1 MMSIKN
7 PYGHKTV
14 ITPDDMSKNNTKKKK
29 RARDTK
35 GTLLNIWHLIDE
47 KRVQLII
54 VILMIICSSALSL
67 VGPFLIGRIIDTK
80 IIPKDLTGLSKYII
94 ILISVYTLLSITSY
108 IGSYMMV
115 SIAQRTVYLLRDN
128 LFRHFQKLPVS
139 YFDKKQH
146 GELMSRMQNDIE
158 NVSQVLN
165 SSFIQFTSSVVTL
178 IGTLSIMLYLS
189 PLLTLLTVIII
200 PIMFISLRW
209 ITARTSVLYSMRQR
223 QLGIM
228 NGYIEEIVN
237 GQTVV
242 KAFSQEHYVMKT
254 FNEKADNVKEYSFW
268 AVTFGGLIPKVMNY
282 LNNLSFA
289 IVAGIGGI
297 LALNESAG
305 VTVGVIV
312 IFAEYARQFTRPL
325 SDLANQFN
333 TVLSAIAGAERVF
346 DIMNEPIEQDSKDAI
361 ALKNIEGNIK
371 FNNVNFRYDEEQKRP
386 TIKDLSL
393 EIKSGES
400 AALVGATGAGK
411 TTIVQLILH
420 YYDIESGEILID
432 GKSITEITRASLR
445 KEIGVVLQ
453 DPYLFDGTILDNI
466 MYGTPNATKEE
477 AIEAAKKANAH
488 DFIINLENGYSTVL
502 KGESGSLSQGERQLI
517 SIARCLL
524 QDPKILLLDEATS
537 SIDTVTEIKI
547 QEALETLMVGRT
559 SIIIAHRLNTVKKAD
574 LVFVLSHGEI
584 LESGTQEELIDKQG
598 VYYHMLNAGDE
609 EQIQELQ

>member
-1 MMSIKN
+1 MSLRN
-7 PYGHKTV
+7 PYGHKSVFKDENRTQH
-14 ITPDDMSKNNTKKKK
+14 PTKKKK

-35 GTLLNIWHLIDE
+35 GTLLNIWKLIDE
-47 KRVQLII
+47 KRIQLIV
-54 VILMIICSSALSL
+54 VILMIICSSILSL
-67 VGPFLIGRIIDTK
+67 VGPFLIGHIIDTK
-80 IIPKDLTGLSKYII
+80 IIPKELNGLPQYII
-94 ILISVYTLLSITSY
+94 LLAIVYIMLSVTSY
-108 IGSYMMV
+108 IGSFMMV
-115 SIAQRTVYLLRDN
+115 SIAQRTVYLLRN
-128 LFRHFQKLPVS
+128 QLFKHFQTLPVA
-139 YFDKKQH
+139 YYDQKQH

-189 PLLTLLTVIII
+189 PLLTLLTLIII

-209 ITARTSVLYSMRQR
+209 ITARTSVLYALRQK
-223 QLGIM
+223 QFGIM

-242 KAFSQEHYVMKT
+242 KAFSQEKYVIDT
-254 FNEKADNVKEYSFW
+254 FNEKAKDVREYSFW
-268 AVTFGGLIPKVMNY
+268 SITFGGLIPKVMNY

-297 LALNESAG
+297 LALNQTAG

-346 DIMNEPIEQDSKDAI
+346 DIMDEPSEKDDKEAQDYQNINGEIEFEHVEFK
-361 ALKNIEGNIK
+361 
-371 FNNVNFRYDEEQKRP
+371 YDPNQKVP
-386 TIKDLSL
+386 TIKDLSFK
-393 EIKSGES
+393 IHNGES
-400 AALVGATGAGK
+400 VALVGATGAGK

-420 YYDIESGEILID
+420 YYEVNKGRILID
-432 GKSITEITRASLR
+432 GIPINKITRESLR
-445 KEIGVVLQ
+445 SSIGVVLQ
-453 DPYLFDGTILDNI
+453 DSYLFDGTIKDNI
-466 MYGTPNATKEE
+466 MYGTPNATYEKVV
-477 AIEAAKKANAH
+477 EAAKKANAH
-488 DFIINLENGYSTVL
+488 DFIEALENGYDTVL
-502 KGESGSLSQGERQLI
+502 KGESGSLSQGEKQLI

-547 QEALETLMVGRT
+547 QEALDTLMQGRT
-559 SIIIAHRLNTVKKAD
+559 SVIIAHRLNTVKKAD
-574 LVFVLSHGEI
+574 LVFVLSHGELI
-584 LESGTQEELIDKQG
+584 ESGSQDALIEQQG
-598 VYYHMLNAGDE
+598 IYYHMLNTNDD
-609 EQIQELQ
+609 EQIKELN

>member
-1 MMSIKN
+1 MSLRN
-7 PYGHKTV
+7 PYGHKSVFKDENRTQH
-14 ITPDDMSKNNTKKKK
+14 PTKKKK

-35 GTLLNIWHLIDE
+35 GTLLNIWKLIDE
-47 KRVQLII
+47 KRIQLIV
-54 VILMIICSSALSL
+54 VILMIICSSILSL
-67 VGPFLIGRIIDTK
+67 VGPFLIGHIIDTK
-80 IIPKDLTGLSKYII
+80 IIPKELNGLPQYII
-94 ILISVYTLLSITSY
+94 LLAIVYIMLSVTSY
-108 IGSYMMV
+108 IGSFMMV
-115 SIAQRTVYLLRDN
+115 SIAQRTVYLLRN
-128 LFRHFQKLPVS
+128 QLFKHFQTLPVA
-139 YFDKKQH
+139 YYDQKQH

-209 ITARTSVLYSMRQR
+209 ITARTSVLYALRQK
-223 QLGIM
+223 QFGIM

-242 KAFSQEHYVMKT
+242 KAFSQEKYVIDT
-254 FNEKADNVKEYSFW
+254 FNEKAKDVREYSFW
-268 AVTFGGLIPKVMNY
+268 SITFGGLIPKVMNY
-282 LNNLSFA
+282 LNNLSFG

-297 LALNESAG
+297 LALNQTAG

-346 DIMNEPIEQDSKDAI
+346 DIMDEPSEKDDKEAQDYQNINGEIEFEHVEFK
-361 ALKNIEGNIK
+361 
-371 FNNVNFRYDEEQKRP
+371 YDPNQKVP
-386 TIKDLSL
+386 TIKDLSFK
-393 EIKSGES
+393 IHNGES
-400 AALVGATGAGK
+400 VALVGATGAGK

-420 YYDIESGEILID
+420 YYEVNKGRILID
-432 GKSITEITRASLR
+432 CIPINKITRESLR
-445 KEIGVVLQ
+445 SSIGVVLQ
-453 DPYLFDGTILDNI
+453 DSYLFDGTIKDNI
-466 MYGTPNATKEE
+466 MYGTPNATYEKVV
-477 AIEAAKKANAH
+477 EAAKKANAH
-488 DFIINLENGYSTVL
+488 DFIEALENGYDTVL
-502 KGESGSLSQGERQLI
+502 KGESGSLSQGEKQLI

-547 QEALETLMVGRT
+547 QEALDTLMQGRT
-559 SIIIAHRLNTVKKAD
+559 SVIIAHRLNTVKKAD
-574 LVFVLSHGEI
+574 LVFVLSHGELI
-584 LESGTQEELIDKQG
+584 ESGSQDALIEQQG
-598 VYYHMLNAGDE
+598 IYYHMLNTNDD
-609 EQIQELQ
+609 EQIKELN

>member
-1 MMSIKN
+1 MSLRN
-7 PYGHKTV
+7 PYGHKSVFKDENRTQN
-14 ITPDDMSKNNTKKKK
+14 PTKKKK

-35 GTLLNIWHLIDE
+35 GTLLNIWKLIDE
-47 KRVQLII
+47 KRIQLII
-54 VILMIICSSALSL
+54 VILMIICSSILSL
-67 VGPFLIGRIIDTK
+67 VGPFLIGHIIDTK
-80 IIPKDLTGLSKYII
+80 IIPKELNGLPQYIVLLAI
-94 ILISVYTLLSITSY
+94 VYVMLSVTSY
-108 IGSYMMV
+108 IGSFMMV
-115 SIAQRTVYLLRDN
+115 SIAQRTVYLLRN
-128 LFRHFQKLPVS
+128 QLFKHFQTLPVA
-139 YFDKKQH
+139 YYDQKQH

-209 ITARTSVLYSMRQR
+209 ITARTSVLYALRQK
-223 QLGIM
+223 QYGIM

-242 KAFSQEHYVMKT
+242 KAFSQEKYVIDT
-254 FNEKADNVKEYSFW
+254 FNEKAKDVREYSFW
-268 AVTFGGLIPKVMNY
+268 SITFGGLIPKVMNY
-282 LNNLSFA
+282 LNNLSLA

-297 LALNESAG
+297 LALNQTAG

-346 DIMNEPIEQDSKDAI
+346 DIMDEPSEKDDKEAQDYQNINGEIEFEHVEFK
-361 ALKNIEGNIK
+361 
-371 FNNVNFRYDEEQKRP
+371 YDPNQKVP
-386 TIKDLSL
+386 TIKDLSFK
-393 EIKSGES
+393 INNGES
-400 AALVGATGAGK
+400 VALVGATGAGK

-420 YYDIESGEILID
+420 YYEVNKGRILID
-432 GKSITEITRASLR
+432 GIPINKITRESLR
-445 KEIGVVLQ
+445 SSIGVVLQ
-453 DPYLFDGTILDNI
+453 DSYLFDGTIKDNI
-466 MYGTPNATKEE
+466 MYGTPNATYEE
-477 AIEAAKKANAH
+477 VVEAAKKANAH
-488 DFIINLENGYSTVL
+488 DFIEALENGYDTVL
-502 KGESGSLSQGERQLI
+502 KGESGSLSQGEKQLI

-547 QEALETLMVGRT
+547 QEALDTLMQGRT
-559 SIIIAHRLNTVKKAD
+559 SVIIAHRLNTVKKAD
-574 LVFVLSHGEI
+574 LVFVLSHGELI
-584 LESGTQEELIDKQG
+584 ESGSQDALIEQKG
-598 VYYHMLNAGDE
+598 IYYHMLNTNDD
-609 EQIQELQ
+609 EQIKELN

>member
-1 MMSIKN
+1 MSLRN
-7 PYGHKTV
+7 PYGHKSVFKDENRTQH
-14 ITPDDMSKNNTKKKK
+14 PTKKKK

-35 GTLLNIWHLIDE
+35 GTLLNIWKLIDE
-47 KRVQLII
+47 KRIQLIV
-54 VILMIICSSALSL
+54 VILMIICSSILSL
-67 VGPFLIGRIIDTK
+67 VGPFLIGHIIDTK
-80 IIPKDLTGLSKYII
+80 IIPKELNGLPQYII
-94 ILISVYTLLSITSY
+94 LLAIVYIMLSVTSY
-108 IGSYMMV
+108 IGSFMMV
-115 SIAQRTVYLLRDN
+115 SIAQRTVYLLRN
-128 LFRHFQKLPVS
+128 QLFKHFQTLPVA
-139 YFDKKQH
+139 YYDQKQH

-209 ITARTSVLYSMRQR
+209 ITARTSVLYALRQK
-223 QLGIM
+223 QFGIM

-242 KAFSQEHYVMKT
+242 KAFSQEKYVIDT
-254 FNEKADNVKEYSFW
+254 FNEKAKDVREYSFW
-268 AVTFGGLIPKVMNY
+268 SITFGGLIPKVMNY

-297 LALNESAG
+297 LALNQTAG

-346 DIMNEPIEQDSKDAI
+346 DIMDEPSEKDDKEAQDYQNINGEIEFEHVEFK
-361 ALKNIEGNIK
+361 
-371 FNNVNFRYDEEQKRP
+371 YDPNQKVP
-386 TIKDLSL
+386 TIKDLSFK
-393 EIKSGES
+393 IHNGES
-400 AALVGATGAGK
+400 VALVGATGAGK

-420 YYDIESGEILID
+420 YYEVNKGRILID
-432 GKSITEITRASLR
+432 GIPINKITRESLR
-445 KEIGVVLQ
+445 SSIGVVLQ
-453 DPYLFDGTILDNI
+453 DSYLFDGTIKDNI
-466 MYGTPNATKEE
+466 MYGTPNATYEE
-477 AIEAAKKANAH
+477 VVEAAKKANAH
-488 DFIINLENGYSTVL
+488 DFIEALENGYDTVL
-502 KGESGSLSQGERQLI
+502 KGESGSLSQGEKQLI

-547 QEALETLMVGRT
+547 QEALDTLMQGRT
-559 SIIIAHRLNTVKKAD
+559 SVIIAHRLNTVKKAD
-574 LVFVLSHGEI
+574 LVFVLSHGELI
-584 LESGTQEELIDKQG
+584 ESGSQDALIEQQG
-598 VYYHMLNAGDE
+598 IYYHMLNTNDD
-609 EQIQELQ
+609 EQIKELN

>member
-1 MMSIKN
+1 MSIKQ
-7 PYGHKTV
+7 PYGHQPVFKAE
-14 ITPDDMSKNNTKKKK
+14 DFSKKNPKKKK

-35 GTLLNIWHLIDE
+35 GTLLNIWNLIDE
-47 KRVQLII
+47 TRIQLII
-54 VILMIICSSALSL
+54 VIFMIICSSILSL
-67 VGPFLIGRIIDTK
+67 IGPFLIGRIIDTK
-80 IIPKDLTGLSKYII
+80 IIPKDLSGLSTYIVI
-94 ILISVYTLLSITSY
+94 FLIVYVLLSVTSY
-108 IGSYMMV
+108 IGSFMMV
-115 SIAQRTVYLLRDN
+115 SIAQRTVYLLRDQ
-128 LFRHFQKLPVS
+128 LFKHFQKLPVS
-139 YFDKKQH
+139 YYDKKQH

-189 PLLTLLTVIII
+189 PLLTLLTIIII
-200 PIMFISLRW
+200 PIMFVSLRW
-209 ITARTSVLYSMRQR
+209 ITARTSVLYALRQK

-242 KAFSQEHYVMKT
+242 KAFSQEKYVMET
-254 FNEKADNVKEYSFW
+254 FNEKAKNVREYSFW
-268 AVTFGGLIPKVMNY
+268 STTIGGMIPKVMNY

-289 IVAGIGGI
+289 IVAGVGGI
-297 LALNESAG
+297 LALNNIAG

-312 IFAEYARQFTRPL
+312 IFVEYARQFTRPL

-346 DIMNEPIEQDSKDAI
+346 DIMNEPVEKDEDDAI
-361 ALKNIEGNIK
+361 DYNDINGKIE
-371 FNNVNFRYDEEQKRP
+371 FENVVFKYDKEQKTA
-386 TIKDLSL
+386 TIKDLSFK
-393 EIKSGES
+393 INNGES
-400 AALVGATGAGK
+400 VALVGATGAGK

-420 YYDIESGEILID
+420 YYDVNSGRILID
-432 GKSITEITRASLR
+432 DIPINKMTRKSLR
-445 KEIGVVLQ
+445 QEIGVVLQ
-453 DPYLFDGTILDNI
+453 DPYLFDGTIKDNI
-466 MYGTPNATKEE
+466 MYGTPNATYEE
-477 AIEAAKKANAH
+477 VIEAAKKANAH
-488 DFIINLENGYSTVL
+488 EFIDALENGYETVL
-502 KGESGSLSQGERQLI
+502 KGESGSLSQGERQLV

-574 LVFVLSHGEI
+574 LVFVLAHGELI
-584 LESGTQEELIDKQG
+584 ESGTQQDLIEQQG
-598 VYYHMLNAGDE
+598 IYYHMLNASDE
-609 EQIQELQ
+609 EQIKELN

>member
-1 MMSIKN
+1 MSLRN
-7 PYGHKTV
+7 PYGHKSV
-14 ITPDDMSKNNTKKKK
+14 FADKNRTQNPTKKKK

-35 GTLLNIWHLIDE
+35 GTLLNIWKLIDE
-47 KRVQLII
+47 KRIQLII
-54 VILMIICSSALSL
+54 VILMIICSSILSL
-67 VGPFLIGRIIDTK
+67 VGPFLIGHIIDTK
-80 IIPKDLTGLSKYII
+80 IIPKELNGLPQYII
-94 ILISVYTLLSITSY
+94 LLAIVYVMLSVTSY
-108 IGSYMMV
+108 IGSFMMV
-115 SIAQRTVYLLRDN
+115 SIAQRTVYLLRN
-128 LFRHFQKLPVS
+128 QLFKHFQTLPVA
-139 YFDKKQH
+139 YYDQKQH

-209 ITARTSVLYSMRQR
+209 ITARTSVLYALRQK
-223 QLGIM
+223 QFGIM

-242 KAFSQEHYVMKT
+242 KAYSQEKYVIDT
-254 FNEKADNVKEYSFW
+254 FNEKAKDVREYSFW
-268 AVTFGGLIPKVMNY
+268 SITFGGLIPKVMNY

-297 LALNESAG
+297 LALNQTAG

-346 DIMNEPIEQDSKDAI
+346 DIMDEPSEKDDKEAQDYQNINGEIEFEHVEFK
-361 ALKNIEGNIK
+361 
-371 FNNVNFRYDEEQKRP
+371 YDPSQKVP
-386 TIKDLSL
+386 TIKDLSFK
-393 EIKSGES
+393 INNGES
-400 AALVGATGAGK
+400 VALVGATGAGK

-420 YYDIESGEILID
+420 YYEVNKGRILID
-432 GKSITEITRASLR
+432 GIPINKITRESLR
-445 KEIGVVLQ
+445 SSIGVVLQ
-453 DPYLFDGTILDNI
+453 DSYLFDGTIKDNI
-466 MYGTPNATKEE
+466 MYGTPNATYEE
-477 AIEAAKKANAH
+477 VVEAAKKANAH
-488 DFIINLENGYSTVL
+488 DFIESLENGYDTVL
-502 KGESGSLSQGERQLI
+502 KGESGSLSQGEKQLI

-547 QEALETLMVGRT
+547 QEALDTLMQGRT
-559 SIIIAHRLNTVKKAD
+559 SVIIAHRLNTVKKAD
-574 LVFVLSHGEI
+574 LVFVLSHGELI
-584 LESGTQEELIDKQG
+584 ESGSQDALIEQQG
-598 VYYHMLNAGDE
+598 IYYHMLNTNDD
-609 EQIQELQ
+609 EQIKELN

>member
-1 MMSIKN
+1 MSIKQ
-7 PYGHKTV
+7 PYGHQPVFKAE
-14 ITPDDMSKNNTKKKK
+14 DFSKKNPKKKK

-35 GTLLNIWHLIDE
+35 GTLLNIWNLIDE
-47 KRVQLII
+47 KRIQLII
-54 VILMIICSSALSL
+54 VIFMIICSSILSL
-67 VGPFLIGRIIDTK
+67 IGPFLIGRIIDTK
-80 IIPKDLTGLSKYII
+80 IIPKDLSGLSTYIVI
-94 ILISVYTLLSITSY
+94 FLIVYVLLSVTSY
-108 IGSYMMV
+108 IGSFMMV
-115 SIAQRTVYLLRDN
+115 SIAQRTVYLLRDQ
-128 LFRHFQKLPVS
+128 LFKHFQKLPVS
-139 YFDKKQH
+139 YYDKKQH

-189 PLLTLLTVIII
+189 PLLTLLTIIII
-200 PIMFISLRW
+200 PIMFVSLRW
-209 ITARTSVLYSMRQR
+209 ITARTSVLYALRQK

-242 KAFSQEHYVMKT
+242 KAFSQEKYVMET
-254 FNEKADNVKEYSFW
+254 FNEKAKNVREYSFW
-268 AVTFGGLIPKVMNY
+268 STTIGGMIPKVMNY

-289 IVAGIGGI
+289 IVAGVGGI
-297 LALNESAG
+297 LALNNIAG

-346 DIMNEPIEQDSKDAI
+346 DIMNEPVEKDEDDAI
-361 ALKNIEGNIK
+361 DYNDINGKIE
-371 FNNVNFRYDEEQKRP
+371 FENVVFKYDKEQKTA
-386 TIKDLSL
+386 TIKDLSFK
-393 EIKSGES
+393 INNGES
-400 AALVGATGAGK
+400 VALVGATGAGK

-420 YYDIESGEILID
+420 YYDVNSGRILID
-432 GKSITEITRASLR
+432 DIPINKMTRKSLR
-445 KEIGVVLQ
+445 QEIGVVLQ
-453 DPYLFDGTILDNI
+453 DPYLFDGTIKDNI
-466 MYGTPNATKEE
+466 MYGTPNATYEE
-477 AIEAAKKANAH
+477 VIEAAKKANAH
-488 DFIINLENGYSTVL
+488 EFIDALENGYETVL
-502 KGESGSLSQGERQLI
+502 KGESGSLSQGERQLV

-574 LVFVLSHGEI
+574 LVFVLAHGELI
-584 LESGTQEELIDKQG
+584 ESGTQQDLIEQQG
-598 VYYHMLNAGDE
+598 IYYHMLNASDE
-609 EQIQELQ
+609 EQIKELN

>member
-1 MMSIKN
+1 MSLRN
-7 PYGHKTV
+7 PYGHKSV
-14 ITPDDMSKNNTKKKK
+14 FEDKNRTQNPTKKKK

-35 GTLLNIWHLIDE
+35 GTLLNIWKLIDE
-47 KRVQLII
+47 KRIQLIV
-54 VILMIICSSALSL
+54 VILMIICFSILSL
-67 VGPFLIGRIIDTK
+67 VGPFLIGHIIDTK
-80 IIPKDLTGLSKYII
+80 IIPKELNGLPQYII
-94 ILISVYTLLSITSY
+94 LLAIVYIMLSVTSY
-108 IGSYMMV
+108 IGSFMMV
-115 SIAQRTVYLLRDN
+115 SIAQRTVYLLRN
-128 LFRHFQKLPVS
+128 QLFKHFQTLPVA
-139 YFDKKQH
+139 YYDQKQH

-209 ITARTSVLYSMRQR
+209 ITARTSVLYALRQK
-223 QLGIM
+223 QFGIM

-242 KAFSQEHYVMKT
+242 KAFSQEKYVIDT
-254 FNEKADNVKEYSFW
+254 FNEKAKDVREYSFW
-268 AVTFGGLIPKVMNY
+268 SITFGGLIPKVMNY

-297 LALNESAG
+297 LALNQTAG

-346 DIMNEPIEQDSKDAI
+346 DIMDEPSEKDDKEAQDYQNINGEIEFEHVEFK
-361 ALKNIEGNIK
+361 
-371 FNNVNFRYDEEQKRP
+371 YDPNQKVP
-386 TIKDLSL
+386 TIKDLSFK
-393 EIKSGES
+393 INNGES
-400 AALVGATGAGK
+400 VALVGATGAGK

-420 YYDIESGEILID
+420 YYEVNKGRILID
-432 GKSITEITRASLR
+432 GIPINKITRESLR
-445 KEIGVVLQ
+445 SSIGVVLQ
-453 DPYLFDGTILDNI
+453 DSYLFDGTIKDNI
-466 MYGTPNATKEE
+466 MYGTPNATYEE
-477 AIEAAKKANAH
+477 VVEAAKKANAH
-488 DFIINLENGYSTVL
+488 DFIEALENGYDTVL
-502 KGESGSLSQGERQLI
+502 KGESGSLSQGEKQLI

-547 QEALETLMVGRT
+547 QEALDTLMQGRT
-559 SIIIAHRLNTVKKAD
+559 SVIIAHRLNTVKKAD
-574 LVFVLSHGEI
+574 LVFVLSHGELI
-584 LESGTQEELIDKQG
+584 ESGSQDALIEQQG
-598 VYYHMLNAGDE
+598 IYYHMLNTNDD
-609 EQIQELQ
+609 EQIKELN

>member
-1 MMSIKN
+1 MSLRN
-7 PYGHKTV
+7 PYGHKSVFKDENRTQH
-14 ITPDDMSKNNTKKKK
+14 PTKKKK

-35 GTLLNIWHLIDE
+35 GTLLNIWKLIDE
-47 KRVQLII
+47 KRIQLIV
-54 VILMIICSSALSL
+54 VILMIICSSILSL
-67 VGPFLIGRIIDTK
+67 VGPFLIGHIIDTK
-80 IIPKDLTGLSKYII
+80 IIPKELNGLPQYII
-94 ILISVYTLLSITSY
+94 LLAIVYIMLSVTSY
-108 IGSYMMV
+108 IGSFMMV
-115 SIAQRTVYLLRDN
+115 SIAQRTVYLLRN
-128 LFRHFQKLPVS
+128 QLFKHFQTLPVA
-139 YFDKKQH
+139 YYDQKQH

-209 ITARTSVLYSMRQR
+209 ITARTSVLYALRQK
-223 QLGIM
+223 QFGIM

-242 KAFSQEHYVMKT
+242 KAFSQEKYVIDT
-254 FNEKADNVKEYSFW
+254 FNEKAKDVREYSFW
-268 AVTFGGLIPKVMNY
+268 SITFGGLIPKVMNY

-297 LALNESAG
+297 LALNQTAG

-346 DIMNEPIEQDSKDAI
+346 DIMDEPSEKDDKEAQDYQNINGEIEFEHVEFK
-361 ALKNIEGNIK
+361 
-371 FNNVNFRYDEEQKRP
+371 YDPNQKVP
-386 TIKDLSL
+386 TIKDLSFK
-393 EIKSGES
+393 IHNGEFV
-400 AALVGATGAGK
+400 ALVGATGAGK

-420 YYDIESGEILID
+420 YYEVNKGRILID
-432 GKSITEITRASLR
+432 GIPINKITRESLR
-445 KEIGVVLQ
+445 SSIGVVLQ
-453 DPYLFDGTILDNI
+453 DSYLFDGTIKDNI
-466 MYGTPNATKEE
+466 MYGTPNATYEKVV
-477 AIEAAKKANAH
+477 EAAKKANAH
-488 DFIINLENGYSTVL
+488 DFIEALENGYDTVL
-502 KGESGSLSQGERQLI
+502 KGESGSLSQGEKQLI

-547 QEALETLMVGRT
+547 QEALDTLMQGRT
-559 SIIIAHRLNTVKKAD
+559 SVIIAHRLNTVKKAD
-574 LVFVLSHGEI
+574 LVFVLSHGELI
-584 LESGTQEELIDKQG
+584 ESGSQDALIEQQG
-598 VYYHMLNAGDE
+598 IYYHMLNTNDD
-609 EQIQELQ
+609 EQIKELN

>member
-1 MMSIKN
+1 MSIKQ
-7 PYGHKTV
+7 PYGHQPVFKAEYF
-14 ITPDDMSKNNTKKKK
+14 SKKNPKKKK

-35 GTLLNIWHLIDE
+35 GTLLNIWNLIDE
-47 KRVQLII
+47 TRIQLII
-54 VILMIICSSALSL
+54 VIFMIICSSILSL
-67 VGPFLIGRIIDTK
+67 IGPFLIGRIIDTK
-80 IIPKDLTGLSKYII
+80 IIPKDLSGLSTYIVI
-94 ILISVYTLLSITSY
+94 FLIVYVLLSVTSY
-108 IGSYMMV
+108 IGSFMMV
-115 SIAQRTVYLLRDN
+115 SIAQRTVYLLRDQ
-128 LFRHFQKLPVS
+128 LFKHFQKLPVS
-139 YFDKKQH
+139 YYDKKQH

-189 PLLTLLTVIII
+189 PLLTLLTIIII
-200 PIMFISLRW
+200 PIMFVSLRW
-209 ITARTSVLYSMRQR
+209 ITARTSVLYALRQK

-242 KAFSQEHYVMKT
+242 KAFSQEKYVMET
-254 FNEKADNVKEYSFW
+254 FNEKAKNVREYSFW
-268 AVTFGGLIPKVMNY
+268 STTIGGMIPKVMNY

-289 IVAGIGGI
+289 IVAGVGGI
-297 LALNESAG
+297 LALNNIAG

-346 DIMNEPIEQDSKDAI
+346 DIMNEPVEKDEDDAI
-361 ALKNIEGNIK
+361 DYNDINGKIE
-371 FNNVNFRYDEEQKRP
+371 FENVVFKYDKEQKTA
-386 TIKDLSL
+386 TIKDLSFK
-393 EIKSGES
+393 INNGES
-400 AALVGATGAGK
+400 VALVGATGAGK

-420 YYDIESGEILID
+420 YYDVNSGRILID
-432 GKSITEITRASLR
+432 DIPINKMTRKSLR
-445 KEIGVVLQ
+445 QEIGVVLQ
-453 DPYLFDGTILDNI
+453 DPYLFDGTIKDNI
-466 MYGTPNATKEE
+466 MYGTPNATYEE
-477 AIEAAKKANAH
+477 VIEAAKKANAH
-488 DFIINLENGYSTVL
+488 EFIDALENGYETVL
-502 KGESGSLSQGERQLI
+502 KGESGSLSQGERQLV

-574 LVFVLSHGEI
+574 LVFVLAHGELI
-584 LESGTQEELIDKQG
+584 ESGTQQDLIEQQG
-598 VYYHMLNAGDE
+598 IYYHMLNASDE
-609 EQIQELQ
+609 EQIKELN

>member
-1 MMSIKN
+1 MSLRN
-7 PYGHKTV
+7 PYGHKSVFKDENRTQH
-14 ITPDDMSKNNTKKKK
+14 PTKKKK

-35 GTLLNIWHLIDE
+35 GTLLNIWKLIDE
-47 KRVQLII
+47 KRIQLIV
-54 VILMIICSSALSL
+54 VILMIICSSILSL
-67 VGPFLIGRIIDTK
+67 VGPFLIGHIIDTK
-80 IIPKDLTGLSKYII
+80 IIPKELNGLPQYII
-94 ILISVYTLLSITSY
+94 LLAIVYIMLSVTSY
-108 IGSYMMV
+108 IGSFMMV
-115 SIAQRTVYLLRDN
+115 SIAQRTVYLLRN
-128 LFRHFQKLPVS
+128 QLFKHFQTLPVA
-139 YFDKKQH
+139 YYDQKQH

-209 ITARTSVLYSMRQR
+209 ITARTSVLYALRQK
-223 QLGIM
+223 QFGIM

-242 KAFSQEHYVMKT
+242 KAFSQEKYVIDT
-254 FNEKADNVKEYSFW
+254 FNEKAKDVREYSFW
-268 AVTFGGLIPKVMNY
+268 SITFGGLIPKVMNY

-297 LALNESAG
+297 LALNQTAG

-346 DIMNEPIEQDSKDAI
+346 DIMDEPSEKDDKEAQDYQNINGEIEFEHVEFK
-361 ALKNIEGNIK
+361 
-371 FNNVNFRYDEEQKRP
+371 YDPNQKVP
-386 TIKDLSL
+386 TIKDLSFK
-393 EIKSGES
+393 IHKGES
-400 AALVGATGAGK
+400 VALVGATGAGK

-420 YYDIESGEILID
+420 YYEVNKGRILID
-432 GKSITEITRASLR
+432 GIPINKITRESLR
-445 KEIGVVLQ
+445 SSIGVVLQ
-453 DPYLFDGTILDNI
+453 DSYLFDGTIKDNI
-466 MYGTPNATKEE
+466 MYGTPNATYEKVV
-477 AIEAAKKANAH
+477 EAAKKANAH
-488 DFIINLENGYSTVL
+488 DFIEALENGYDTVL
-502 KGESGSLSQGERQLI
+502 KGESGSLSQGEKQLI

-547 QEALETLMVGRT
+547 QEALDTLMQGRT
-559 SIIIAHRLNTVKKAD
+559 SVIIAHRLNTVKKAD
-574 LVFVLSHGEI
+574 LVFVLSHGELI
-584 LESGTQEELIDKQG
+584 ESGSQDALIEQQG
-598 VYYHMLNAGDE
+598 IYYHMLNTNDD
-609 EQIQELQ
+609 EQIKELN

>member
-1 MMSIKN
+1 MSLRN
-7 PYGHKTV
+7 PYGHKSV
-14 ITPDDMSKNNTKKKK
+14 FEDKNRTQHPTKKKK

-35 GTLLNIWHLIDE
+35 GTLLNIWKLIDE
-47 KRVQLII
+47 KRIQLIV
-54 VILMIICSSALSL
+54 VILMIICSSILSL
-67 VGPFLIGRIIDTK
+67 VGPFLIGHIIDTK
-80 IIPKDLTGLSKYII
+80 IIPKELNGLPQYILLLAI
-94 ILISVYTLLSITSY
+94 VYIMLSVTSY
-108 IGSYMMV
+108 IGSFMMV
-115 SIAQRTVYLLRDN
+115 SIAQRTVYLLRN
-128 LFRHFQKLPVS
+128 QLFEHFQTLPVA
-139 YFDKKQH
+139 YYDQKQH

-189 PLLTLLTVIII
+189 PLLTLLTIIII

-209 ITARTSVLYSMRQR
+209 ITARTSVLYALRQK
-223 QLGIM
+223 QFGIM

-242 KAFSQEHYVMKT
+242 KAFSQEKYVIDT
-254 FNEKADNVKEYSFW
+254 FNEKAKDVREYSFW
-268 AVTFGGLIPKVMNY
+268 SITFGGLIPKVMNY

-297 LALNESAG
+297 LALNQTAG

-346 DIMNEPIEQDSKDAI
+346 DIMDEPSEKDDKEAQDYQNINGEIEFEHVEFK
-361 ALKNIEGNIK
+361 
-371 FNNVNFRYDEEQKRP
+371 YDPNQKVP
-386 TIKDLSL
+386 TIKDLSFK
-393 EIKSGES
+393 IHNGES
-400 AALVGATGAGK
+400 VALVGATGAGK

-420 YYDIESGEILID
+420 YYEVNKGRILID
-432 GKSITEITRASLR
+432 GIPINKITRESLR
-445 KEIGVVLQ
+445 SSIGVVLQ
-453 DPYLFDGTILDNI
+453 DSYLFDGTIKDNI
-466 MYGTPNATKEE
+466 MYGTPNATYEE
-477 AIEAAKKANAH
+477 VVEAAKKANAH
-488 DFIINLENGYSTVL
+488 DFIEALENGYDTVL
-502 KGESGSLSQGERQLI
+502 KGESGSLSQGEKQLI

-547 QEALETLMVGRT
+547 QEALDTLMQGRT
-559 SIIIAHRLNTVKKAD
+559 SVIIAHRLNTVKKAD
-574 LVFVLSHGEI
+574 LVFVLSHGELI
-584 LESGTQEELIDKQG
+584 ESGSQDVLIEQQG
-598 VYYHMLNAGDE
+598 IYYHMLNTNDD
-609 EQIQELQ
+609 EQIKELN

>member
-1 MMSIKN
+1 MSLRN
-7 PYGHKTV
+7 PYGHKSV
-14 ITPDDMSKNNTKKKK
+14 FEDKNRTQHPTKKKK

-35 GTLLNIWHLIDE
+35 GTLLNIWKLIDE
-47 KRVQLII
+47 KRIQLIV
-54 VILMIICSSALSL
+54 VILMIICSSILSL
-67 VGPFLIGRIIDTK
+67 VGPFLIGHIIDTK
-80 IIPKDLTGLSKYII
+80 IIPKELNGLPQYILLLAI
-94 ILISVYTLLSITSY
+94 VYIMLSVTSY
-108 IGSYMMV
+108 IGSFMMV
-115 SIAQRTVYLLRDN
+115 SIAQRTVYLLRN
-128 LFRHFQKLPVS
+128 QLFEHFQTLPVA
-139 YFDKKQH
+139 YYDQKQH

-189 PLLTLLTVIII
+189 PLLTLLTIIII

-209 ITARTSVLYSMRQR
+209 ITARTSVLYALRQK
-223 QLGIM
+223 QFGIM

-242 KAFSQEHYVMKT
+242 KAFSQEKYVIDT
-254 FNEKADNVKEYSFW
+254 FNEKAKDVREYSFW
-268 AVTFGGLIPKVMNY
+268 SITFGGLIPKVMNY

-297 LALNESAG
+297 LALNQTAG

-346 DIMNEPIEQDSKDAI
+346 DIMDEPSEKDDKEAQDYQNINGEIEFEHVEFK
-361 ALKNIEGNIK
+361 
-371 FNNVNFRYDEEQKRP
+371 YDPNQKVP
-386 TIKDLSL
+386 TIKDLSFK
-393 EIKSGES
+393 IHNGES
-400 AALVGATGAGK
+400 VALVGATGAGK

-420 YYDIESGEILID
+420 YYEVNKGRILID
-432 GKSITEITRASLR
+432 GIPINKITRESLR
-445 KEIGVVLQ
+445 SSIGVVLQ
-453 DPYLFDGTILDNI
+453 DSYLFDGTIKDNI
-466 MYGTPNATKEE
+466 MYGTPNATYEE
-477 AIEAAKKANAH
+477 VVEAAKKANAH
-488 DFIINLENGYSTVL
+488 DFIEALENGYDTVL
-502 KGESGSLSQGERQLI
+502 KGESGSLSQGEKQLI

-547 QEALETLMVGRT
+547 QEALDTLMQGRT
-559 SIIIAHRLNTVKKAD
+559 SVIIAHRLNTVKKAD
-574 LVFVLSHGEI
+574 LVFVLSHGELI
-584 LESGTQEELIDKQG
+584 ESGSQDALIEQQG
-598 VYYHMLNAGDE
+598 IYYHMLNTNDD
-609 EQIQELQ
+609 EQIKELN

>member
-1 MMSIKN
+1 MSLRN
-7 PYGHKTV
+7 PYGHKSV
-14 ITPDDMSKNNTKKKK
+14 FEDKNRTQYPTKKKK

-35 GTLLNIWHLIDE
+35 GTLLNIWKLIDE
-47 KRVQLII
+47 KRIQLIV
-54 VILMIICSSALSL
+54 VILMIICSSILSL
-67 VGPFLIGRIIDTK
+67 VGPFLIGHIIDTK
-80 IIPKDLTGLSKYII
+80 IIPKELNGLPQYILLLAI
-94 ILISVYTLLSITSY
+94 VYIMLSVTSY
-108 IGSYMMV
+108 IGSFMMV
-115 SIAQRTVYLLRDN
+115 SIAQRTVYLLRN
-128 LFRHFQKLPVS
+128 QLFEHFQTLPVA
-139 YFDKKQH
+139 YYDQKQH

-189 PLLTLLTVIII
+189 PLLTLLTIIII

-209 ITARTSVLYSMRQR
+209 ITARTSVLYALRQK
-223 QLGIM
+223 QFGIM

-242 KAFSQEHYVMKT
+242 KAFSQEKHVIDT
-254 FNEKADNVKEYSFW
+254 FNEKAKDVREYSFW
-268 AVTFGGLIPKVMNY
+268 SITFGGLIPKVMNY

-297 LALNESAG
+297 LALNQTAG

-346 DIMNEPIEQDSKDAI
+346 DIMDEPSEKDDKEAQDYQNINGEIEFEHVEFK
-361 ALKNIEGNIK
+361 
-371 FNNVNFRYDEEQKRP
+371 YDPNQKVP
-386 TIKDLSL
+386 TIKDLSFK
-393 EIKSGES
+393 IHNGES
-400 AALVGATGAGK
+400 VALVGATGAGK

-420 YYDIESGEILID
+420 YYEVNKGRILID
-432 GKSITEITRASLR
+432 GIPINKITRESLR
-445 KEIGVVLQ
+445 SSIGVVLQ
-453 DPYLFDGTILDNI
+453 DSYLFDGTIKDNI
-466 MYGTPNATKEE
+466 MYGTPNATYEE
-477 AIEAAKKANAH
+477 VVEAAKKANAH
-488 DFIINLENGYSTVL
+488 DFIEALENGYDTVL
-502 KGESGSLSQGERQLI
+502 KGESGSLSQGEKQLI

-547 QEALETLMVGRT
+547 QEALDTLMQGRT
-559 SIIIAHRLNTVKKAD
+559 SVIIAHRLNTVKKAD
-574 LVFVLSHGEI
+574 LVFVLSHGELI
-584 LESGTQEELIDKQG
+584 ESGSQDALIEQQG
-598 VYYHMLNAGDE
+598 IYYHMLNTNDD
-609 EQIQELQ
+609 EQIKELN

>member
-1 MMSIKN
+1 MSLRN
-7 PYGHKTV
+7 PYGHKSVFKDENRTQH
-14 ITPDDMSKNNTKKKK
+14 PTKKKK

-35 GTLLNIWHLIDE
+35 GTLLNIWKLIDE
-47 KRVQLII
+47 KRIQLIV
-54 VILMIICSSALSL
+54 VILMIICSSILSL
-67 VGPFLIGRIIDTK
+67 VGPFLIGHIIDTK
-80 IIPKDLTGLSKYII
+80 IIPKELNGLPQYII
-94 ILISVYTLLSITSY
+94 LLAIVYIMLSVTSY
-108 IGSYMMV
+108 IGSFMMV
-115 SIAQRTVYLLRDN
+115 SIAQGTVYLLRN
-128 LFRHFQKLPVS
+128 QLFKHFQTLPVA
-139 YFDKKQH
+139 YYDQKQH

-209 ITARTSVLYSMRQR
+209 ITARTSVLYALRQK
-223 QLGIM
+223 QFGIM

-242 KAFSQEHYVMKT
+242 KAFSQEKYVIDT
-254 FNEKADNVKEYSFW
+254 FNEKAKDVREYSFW
-268 AVTFGGLIPKVMNY
+268 SITFGGLIPKVMNY

-297 LALNESAG
+297 LALNQTAG

-346 DIMNEPIEQDSKDAI
+346 DIMDEPSEKDDKEAQDYQNINGEIEFEHVEFK
-361 ALKNIEGNIK
+361 
-371 FNNVNFRYDEEQKRP
+371 YDPNQKVP
-386 TIKDLSL
+386 TIKDLSFK
-393 EIKSGES
+393 IHNGES
-400 AALVGATGAGK
+400 VALVGATGAGK

-420 YYDIESGEILID
+420 YYEVNKGRILID
-432 GKSITEITRASLR
+432 GIPINKITRESLR
-445 KEIGVVLQ
+445 SSIGVVLQ
-453 DPYLFDGTILDNI
+453 DSYLFDGTIKDNI
-466 MYGTPNATKEE
+466 MYGTPNATYEKVV
-477 AIEAAKKANAH
+477 EAAKKANAH
-488 DFIINLENGYSTVL
+488 DFIEALENGYDTVL
-502 KGESGSLSQGERQLI
+502 KGESGSLSQGEKQLI

-547 QEALETLMVGRT
+547 QEALDTLMQGRT
-559 SIIIAHRLNTVKKAD
+559 SVIIAHRLNTVKKAD
-574 LVFVLSHGEI
+574 LVFVLSHGELI
-584 LESGTQEELIDKQG
+584 ESGSQDALIEQQG
-598 VYYHMLNAGDE
+598 IYYHMLNTNDD
-609 EQIQELQ
+609 EQIKELN

>member
-1 MMSIKN
+1 MSLRN
-7 PYGHKTV
+7 PYGHKSVFKDENRTQN
-14 ITPDDMSKNNTKKKK
+14 PTKKKK

-35 GTLLNIWHLIDE
+35 GTLLNIWKLIDE
-47 KRVQLII
+47 KRIQLII
-54 VILMIICSSALSL
+54 VILMIICSSILSL
-67 VGPFLIGRIIDTK
+67 VGPFLIGHIIDTK
-80 IIPKDLTGLSKYII
+80 IIPKELNGLPQYIVLLAI
-94 ILISVYTLLSITSY
+94 VYVMLSVTSY
-108 IGSYMMV
+108 IGSFMMV
-115 SIAQRTVYLLRDN
+115 SIAQRTVYLLRN
-128 LFRHFQKLPVS
+128 QLFKHFQTLPVA
-139 YFDKKQH
+139 YYDQKQH

-189 PLLTLLTVIII
+189 TLLTLLTVIII

-209 ITARTSVLYSMRQR
+209 ITARTSVLYALRQK
-223 QLGIM
+223 QYGIM

-242 KAFSQEHYVMKT
+242 KAFSQEKYVIDT
-254 FNEKADNVKEYSFW
+254 FNEKAKDVREYSFW
-268 AVTFGGLIPKVMNY
+268 SITFGGLIPKVMNY

-297 LALNESAG
+297 LALNQTAG

-346 DIMNEPIEQDSKDAI
+346 DIMDEPSEKDDKEAQDYQNINGEIEFEHVEFK
-361 ALKNIEGNIK
+361 
-371 FNNVNFRYDEEQKRP
+371 YDPNQKVP
-386 TIKDLSL
+386 TIKDLSFK
-393 EIKSGES
+393 INNGES
-400 AALVGATGAGK
+400 VALVGATGAGK

-420 YYDIESGEILID
+420 YYEVNKGRILID
-432 GKSITEITRASLR
+432 GIPINKITRESLR
-445 KEIGVVLQ
+445 SSIGVVLQ
-453 DPYLFDGTILDNI
+453 DSYLFDGTIKDNI
-466 MYGTPNATKEE
+466 MYGTPNATYEE
-477 AIEAAKKANAH
+477 VVEAAKKANAH
-488 DFIINLENGYSTVL
+488 DFIEALENGYDTVL
-502 KGESGSLSQGERQLI
+502 KGESGSLSQGEKQLI

-547 QEALETLMVGRT
+547 QEALDTLMQGRT
-559 SIIIAHRLNTVKKAD
+559 SVIIAHRLNTVKKAD
-574 LVFVLSHGEI
+574 LVFVLSHGELI
-584 LESGTQEELIDKQG
+584 ESGSQDALIEQKG
-598 VYYHMLNAGDE
+598 IYYHMLNTNDD
-609 EQIQELQ
+609 EQIKELN

>member
-1 MMSIKN
+1 MSLRN
-7 PYGHKTV
+7 PYGHKSVFKDENRTQN
-14 ITPDDMSKNNTKKKK
+14 PTKKKK

-35 GTLLNIWHLIDE
+35 GTLLNIWKLIDE
-47 KRVQLII
+47 KRIQLII
-54 VILMIICSSALSL
+54 VILMIICSSILSL
-67 VGPFLIGRIIDTK
+67 IGPFLIGHIIDTK
-80 IIPKDLTGLSKYII
+80 IIPKELNGLPQYII
-94 ILISVYTLLSITSY
+94 LLAIVYIMLSVTSY
-108 IGSYMMV
+108 IGSFMMV
-115 SIAQRTVYLLRDN
+115 SIAQRTVYLLRN
-128 LFRHFQKLPVS
+128 QLFKHFQTLPVA
-139 YFDKKQH
+139 YYDQKQH

-209 ITARTSVLYSMRQR
+209 ITARTSVLYALRQK
-223 QLGIM
+223 QFGIM

-242 KAFSQEHYVMKT
+242 KAFSQEKYVIDT
-254 FNEKADNVKEYSFW
+254 FNEKAKDVREYSFW
-268 AVTFGGLIPKVMNY
+268 SITFGGLIPKVMNY

-297 LALNESAG
+297 LALNQTAG

-346 DIMNEPIEQDSKDAI
+346 DIMDEPSEKDDKEAQDYQNINGEIEFEHVEFK
-361 ALKNIEGNIK
+361 
-371 FNNVNFRYDEEQKRP
+371 YDPNQKVP
-386 TIKDLSL
+386 TIKDLSFK
-393 EIKSGES
+393 INNGES
-400 AALVGATGAGK
+400 VALVGATGAGK

-420 YYDIESGEILID
+420 YYEVNKGRILID
-432 GKSITEITRASLR
+432 GIPINKITRESLR
-445 KEIGVVLQ
+445 SSIGVVLQ
-453 DPYLFDGTILDNI
+453 DSYLFDGTIKDNI
-466 MYGTPNATKEE
+466 MYGTPNATYEE
-477 AIEAAKKANAH
+477 VVEAAKKANAH
-488 DFIINLENGYSTVL
+488 DFIEALENGYDTVL
-502 KGESGSLSQGERQLI
+502 KGESGSLSQGEKQLI

-524 QDPKILLLDEATS
+524 QDPIILLLDEATS

-547 QEALETLMVGRT
+547 QEALDTLMQGRT
-559 SIIIAHRLNTVKKAD
+559 SVIIAHRLNTVKKAD
-574 LVFVLSHGEI
+574 LVFVLSHGELI
-584 LESGTQEELIDKQG
+584 ESGSQDALIEQKG
-598 VYYHMLNAGDE
+598 IYYHMLNTNDD
-609 EQIQELQ
+609 EQIKELN

>member
-1 MMSIKN
+1 MSLRN
-7 PYGHKTV
+7 PYGHKSV
-14 ITPDDMSKNNTKKKK
+14 FADKNRTQNPTKKKK

-35 GTLLNIWHLIDE
+35 GTLLNIWKLIDE
-47 KRVQLII
+47 KRIQLII
-54 VILMIICSSALSL
+54 VILMIICSSILSL
-67 VGPFLIGRIIDTK
+67 VGPFLIGHIIDTK
-80 IIPKDLTGLSKYII
+80 IIPKELNGLPQYII
-94 ILISVYTLLSITSY
+94 LLAIVYVMLSVTSY
-108 IGSYMMV
+108 IGSFMMV
-115 SIAQRTVYLLRDN
+115 SIAQRTVYLLRN
-128 LFRHFQKLPVS
+128 QLFKHFQTLPVA
-139 YFDKKQH
+139 YYDQKQH

-209 ITARTSVLYSMRQR
+209 ITARTSVLYALRQK
-223 QLGIM
+223 QFGIM

-242 KAFSQEHYVMKT
+242 KAFSQEKYVIDT
-254 FNEKADNVKEYSFW
+254 FNEKAKDVREYSFW
-268 AVTFGGLIPKVMNY
+268 SITFGGLIPKVMNY

-297 LALNESAG
+297 LALNQTAG

-346 DIMNEPIEQDSKDAI
+346 DIMDEPSEKDDKEAQDYQNINGEIEFEHVEFK
-361 ALKNIEGNIK
+361 
-371 FNNVNFRYDEEQKRP
+371 YDPNQKVP
-386 TIKDLSL
+386 TIKDLSFK
-393 EIKSGES
+393 INNGES
-400 AALVGATGAGK
+400 VALVGATGAGK

-420 YYDIESGEILID
+420 YYEVNKGRILID
-432 GKSITEITRASLR
+432 GIPINKITRESLR
-445 KEIGVVLQ
+445 SSIGVVLQ
-453 DPYLFDGTILDNI
+453 DSYLFDGTIKDNI
-466 MYGTPNATKEE
+466 MYGTPNATYEE
-477 AIEAAKKANAH
+477 VVEAAKKANAH
-488 DFIINLENGYSTVL
+488 DFIESLENGYETVL
-502 KGESGSLSQGERQLI
+502 KGESGSLSQGEKQLI

-547 QEALETLMVGRT
+547 QEALDTLMQGRT
-559 SIIIAHRLNTVKKAD
+559 SVIIAHRLNTVKKAD
-574 LVFVLSHGEI
+574 LVFVLSHGELI
-584 LESGTQEELIDKQG
+584 ESGSQDALIEQQG
-598 VYYHMLNAGDE
+598 IYYHMLNTNDD
-609 EQIQELQ
+609 EQIKELN

>member
-1 MMSIKN
+1 
-7 PYGHKTV
+7 
-14 ITPDDMSKNNTKKKK
+14 
-29 RARDTK
+29 
-35 GTLLNIWHLIDE
+35 
-47 KRVQLII
+47 
-54 VILMIICSSALSL
+54 
-67 VGPFLIGRIIDTK
+67 
-80 IIPKDLTGLSKYII
+80 
-94 ILISVYTLLSITSY
+94 
-108 IGSYMMV
+108 MV
-115 SIAQRTVYLLRDN
+115 SIAQRTVYLLRN
-128 LFRHFQKLPVS
+128 QLFKHFQTLPVA
-139 YFDKKQH
+139 YYDQKQH

-209 ITARTSVLYSMRQR
+209 ITARTSVLYALRQK
-223 QLGIM
+223 QYGIM

-242 KAFSQEHYVMKT
+242 KAFSQEKYVIDT
-254 FNEKADNVKEYSFW
+254 FNEKAKDVREYSFW
-268 AVTFGGLIPKVMNY
+268 SITFGGLIPKVMNY

-297 LALNESAG
+297 LALNQTAG

-346 DIMNEPIEQDSKDAI
+346 DIMDEPSEKDDKEAQDYQNINGEIEFEHVEFK
-361 ALKNIEGNIK
+361 
-371 FNNVNFRYDEEQKRP
+371 YDPNQKVP
-386 TIKDLSL
+386 TIKDLSFK
-393 EIKSGES
+393 INNGES
-400 AALVGATGAGK
+400 VALVGATGAGK

-420 YYDIESGEILID
+420 YYEVNKGRILID
-432 GKSITEITRASLR
+432 GIPINKITRESLR
-445 KEIGVVLQ
+445 SSIGVVLQ
-453 DPYLFDGTILDNI
+453 DSYLFDGTIKDNI
-466 MYGTPNATKEE
+466 MYGTPNATYEE
-477 AIEAAKKANAH
+477 VVEAAKKANAH
-488 DFIINLENGYSTVL
+488 DFIEALENGYDTVL
-502 KGESGSLSQGERQLI
+502 KGESGSLSQGEKQLI

-547 QEALETLMVGRT
+547 QEALDTLMQGRT
-559 SIIIAHRLNTVKKAD
+559 SVIIAHRLNTVKKAD
-574 LVFVLSHGEI
+574 LVFVLSHGE
-584 LESGTQEELIDKQG
+584 LTESGSQDALIEQKG
-598 VYYHMLNAGDE
+598 IYYHMLNTNDD
-609 EQIQELQ
+609 EQIKELN

>member
-1 MMSIKN
+1 MSLRN
-7 PYGHKTV
+7 PYGHKSVFKDENRTQN
-14 ITPDDMSKNNTKKKK
+14 PTKKKK

-35 GTLLNIWHLIDE
+35 GTLLNIWKLIDE
-47 KRVQLII
+47 KRIQLII
-54 VILMIICSSALSL
+54 VILMIICSSILSL
-67 VGPFLIGRIIDTK
+67 VGPFLIGHIIDTK
-80 IIPKDLTGLSKYII
+80 IIPKELNGLPQYIVLLAI
-94 ILISVYTLLSITSY
+94 VYVMLSVTSY
-108 IGSYMMV
+108 IGSFMMV
-115 SIAQRTVYLLRDN
+115 SIAQRTVYLLRN
-128 LFRHFQKLPVS
+128 QLFKHFQTLPVA
-139 YFDKKQH
+139 YYDQKQH

-209 ITARTSVLYSMRQR
+209 ITARTSVLYALRQK
-223 QLGIM
+223 QYGIM

-242 KAFSQEHYVMKT
+242 KAFSQEKYVIDT
-254 FNEKADNVKEYSFW
+254 FNEKAKDVREYSFW
-268 AVTFGGLIPKVMNY
+268 SITFGGLIPKVMNY

-297 LALNESAG
+297 LALNQTAG

-346 DIMNEPIEQDSKDAI
+346 DIMDEPSEKDDKEAQDYQNINGEIEFEHVEFK
-361 ALKNIEGNIK
+361 
-371 FNNVNFRYDEEQKRP
+371 YDPNQKVP
-386 TIKDLSL
+386 TIKDLSFK
-393 EIKSGES
+393 INNGES
-400 AALVGATGAGK
+400 VALVGATGAGK

-420 YYDIESGEILID
+420 YYEVNKGRILID
-432 GKSITEITRASLR
+432 GIPINKITRESLR
-445 KEIGVVLQ
+445 SSIGVVLQ
-453 DPYLFDGTILDNI
+453 DSYLFDGTIKDNI
-466 MYGTPNATKEE
+466 MYGTPNATYEE
-477 AIEAAKKANAH
+477 VVEAAKKANAH
-488 DFIINLENGYSTVL
+488 DFIEALENGYDTVL
-502 KGESGSLSQGERQLI
+502 KGESGSLSQGEKQLI

-547 QEALETLMVGRT
+547 QEALETLMQGRT
-559 SIIIAHRLNTVKKAD
+559 SVIIAHRLNTVKKAD
-574 LVFVLSHGEI
+574 LVFVLSHGELI
-584 LESGTQEELIDKQG
+584 ESGSQDALIEQKG
-598 VYYHMLNAGDE
+598 IYYHMLNTNDD
-609 EQIQELQ
+609 EQIKELN

>member
-1 MMSIKN
+1 MSLRN
-7 PYGHKTV
+7 PYGHKSV
-14 ITPDDMSKNNTKKKK
+14 FADKNRTQNPTKKKK

-35 GTLLNIWHLIDE
+35 GTLLNIWKLIDE
-47 KRVQLII
+47 KRIQLII
-54 VILMIICSSALSL
+54 VILMIICSSILSL
-67 VGPFLIGRIIDTK
+67 VGPFLIGHIIDTK
-80 IIPKDLTGLSKYII
+80 IIPKELNGLPQYII
-94 ILISVYTLLSITSY
+94 LLAIVYVMLSVTSY
-108 IGSYMMV
+108 IGSFMMV
-115 SIAQRTVYLLRDN
+115 SIAQRTVYLLRN
-128 LFRHFQKLPVS
+128 QLFKHFQTLPVA
-139 YFDKKQH
+139 YYDQKQH

-209 ITARTSVLYSMRQR
+209 ITARTSVLYALRQK
-223 QLGIM
+223 QFGIM

-242 KAFSQEHYVMKT
+242 KAFSQEKYVIDT
-254 FNEKADNVKEYSFW
+254 FNEKAKDVREYSFW
-268 AVTFGGLIPKVMNY
+268 SITFGGLIPKVMNY

-297 LALNESAG
+297 LALNQTAG

-346 DIMNEPIEQDSKDAI
+346 DIMDEPSEKDDKEAQDYQNINGEIEFEHVEFK
-361 ALKNIEGNIK
+361 
-371 FNNVNFRYDEEQKRP
+371 YDPSQKVP
-386 TIKDLSL
+386 TIKDLSFK
-393 EIKSGES
+393 INNGES
-400 AALVGATGAGK
+400 VALVGATGAGK

-420 YYDIESGEILID
+420 YYEVNKGRILID
-432 GKSITEITRASLR
+432 GIPINKITRESLR
-445 KEIGVVLQ
+445 SSIGVVLQ
-453 DPYLFDGTILDNI
+453 DSYLFDGTIKDNI
-466 MYGTPNATKEE
+466 MYGTPNATYEE
-477 AIEAAKKANAH
+477 VVEAAKKANAH
-488 DFIINLENGYSTVL
+488 DFIESLENGYDTVL
-502 KGESGSLSQGERQLI
+502 KGESGSLSQGEKQLI

-547 QEALETLMVGRT
+547 QEALDTLMQGRT
-559 SIIIAHRLNTVKKAD
+559 SVIIAHRLNTVKKAD
-574 LVFVLSHGEI
+574 LVFVLSHGELI
-584 LESGTQEELIDKQG
+584 ESGSQDALIEQQG
-598 VYYHMLNAGDE
+598 IYYHMLNTNDD
-609 EQIQELQ
+609 EQIKELN

>member
-1 MMSIKN
+1 MSLRN
-7 PYGHKTV
+7 PYGHKSVFKDENRTQH
-14 ITPDDMSKNNTKKKK
+14 PTKKKK

-35 GTLLNIWHLIDE
+35 GTLLNIWKLIDE
-47 KRVQLII
+47 KRIQLIV
-54 VILMIICSSALSL
+54 VILMIICSSILSL
-67 VGPFLIGRIIDTK
+67 VGPFLIGHIIDTK
-80 IIPKDLTGLSKYII
+80 IIPKELNGLPQYII
-94 ILISVYTLLSITSY
+94 LLAIVYIMLSVTSY
-108 IGSYMMV
+108 IGSFMMV
-115 SIAQRTVYLLRDN
+115 SIAQRTVYLLRN
-128 LFRHFQKLPVS
+128 QLFKHFQTLPVA
-139 YFDKKQH
+139 YYDQKQH

-209 ITARTSVLYSMRQR
+209 ITARTSVLYALRQK
-223 QLGIM
+223 QFGIM

-242 KAFSQEHYVMKT
+242 KAFSQEKYVIDT
-254 FNEKADNVKEYSFW
+254 FNEKAKDVREYSFW
-268 AVTFGGLIPKVMNY
+268 SITFGGLIPKVMNY

-297 LALNESAG
+297 LALNQTAG

-346 DIMNEPIEQDSKDAI
+346 DIMDEPSEKDDKEAQDYQNINGEIEFERVEFK
-361 ALKNIEGNIK
+361 
-371 FNNVNFRYDEEQKRP
+371 YDPNQKVP
-386 TIKDLSL
+386 TIKDLSFK
-393 EIKSGES
+393 IHNGES
-400 AALVGATGAGK
+400 VALVGATGAGK

-420 YYDIESGEILID
+420 YYEVNKGRILID
-432 GKSITEITRASLR
+432 GIPINKITRESLR
-445 KEIGVVLQ
+445 SSIGVVLQ
-453 DPYLFDGTILDNI
+453 DSYLFDGTIKDNI
-466 MYGTPNATKEE
+466 MYGTPNATYEKVV
-477 AIEAAKKANAH
+477 EAAKKANAH
-488 DFIINLENGYSTVL
+488 DFIEALENGYDTVL
-502 KGESGSLSQGERQLI
+502 KGESGSLSQGEKQLI

-547 QEALETLMVGRT
+547 QEALDTLMQGRT
-559 SIIIAHRLNTVKKAD
+559 SVIIAHRLNTVKKAD
-574 LVFVLSHGEI
+574 LVFVLSHGELI
-584 LESGTQEELIDKQG
+584 ESGSQDALIEQQG
-598 VYYHMLNAGDE
+598 IYYHMLNTNDD
-609 EQIQELQ
+609 EQIKELN

>member
-1 MMSIKN
+1 MSLRN
-7 PYGHKTV
+7 PYGHKSV
-14 ITPDDMSKNNTKKKK
+14 FEDKNRTQNPTKKKK

-35 GTLLNIWHLIDE
+35 GTLLNIWKLIDE
-47 KRVQLII
+47 KRIQLIV
-54 VILMIICSSALSL
+54 VILMIICSSILSL
-67 VGPFLIGRIIDTK
+67 VGPFLIGHIIDTK
-80 IIPKDLTGLSKYII
+80 IIPKELNGLPQYII
-94 ILISVYTLLSITSY
+94 LLAIVYIMLSVTSY
-108 IGSYMMV
+108 IGSFMMV
-115 SIAQRTVYLLRDN
+115 SIAQRTVYLLRN
-128 LFRHFQKLPVS
+128 QLFKHFQTLPVA
-139 YFDKKQH
+139 YYDQKQH

-209 ITARTSVLYSMRQR
+209 ITARTSVLYALRQK
-223 QLGIM
+223 QFGIM

-242 KAFSQEHYVMKT
+242 KAFSQEKYVIDT
-254 FNEKADNVKEYSFW
+254 FNEKAKDVREYSFW
-268 AVTFGGLIPKVMNY
+268 SITFGGLIPKVMNY

-297 LALNESAG
+297 LALNQTAG

-346 DIMNEPIEQDSKDAI
+346 DIMDEPSEKDDKEAQDYQNINGEIEFEHVEFK
-361 ALKNIEGNIK
+361 
-371 FNNVNFRYDEEQKRP
+371 YDPNQKVP
-386 TIKDLSL
+386 TIKDLSFK
-393 EIKSGES
+393 IHNGES
-400 AALVGATGAGK
+400 VALVGATGAGK

-420 YYDIESGEILID
+420 YYEVNKGRILID
-432 GKSITEITRASLR
+432 GIPINKITRESLR
-445 KEIGVVLQ
+445 SSIGVVLQ
-453 DPYLFDGTILDNI
+453 DSYLFDGTIKDNI
-466 MYGTPNATKEE
+466 MYGTPNATYEKVV
-477 AIEAAKKANAH
+477 EAAKKANAH
-488 DFIINLENGYSTVL
+488 DFIEALENGYDTVL
-502 KGESGSLSQGERQLI
+502 KGESGSLSQGEKQLI

-547 QEALETLMVGRT
+547 QEALDTLMQGRT
-559 SIIIAHRLNTVKKAD
+559 SVIIAHRLNTVKKAD
-574 LVFVLSHGEI
+574 LVFVLSHGELI
-584 LESGTQEELIDKQG
+584 ESGSQDALIEQQG
-598 VYYHMLNAGDE
+598 IYYHMLNTNDD
-609 EQIQELQ
+609 EQIKELN

>member
-1 MMSIKN
+1 MSLRN
-7 PYGHKTV
+7 PYGHKSVFKDENRTQN
-14 ITPDDMSKNNTKKKK
+14 PTKKKK

-35 GTLLNIWHLIDE
+35 GTLLNIWKLIDE
-47 KRVQLII
+47 KRIQLII
-54 VILMIICSSALSL
+54 VILMIICSSILSL
-67 VGPFLIGRIIDTK
+67 VGPFLIGHIIDTK
-80 IIPKDLTGLSKYII
+80 IIPKELNGLPQYIVLLAI
-94 ILISVYTLLSITSY
+94 VYVMLSVTSY
-108 IGSYMMV
+108 IGSFMMV
-115 SIAQRTVYLLRDN
+115 SIAQRTVYLLRN
-128 LFRHFQKLPVS
+128 QLFKHFQTLPVA
-139 YFDKKQH
+139 YYDQKQH

-209 ITARTSVLYSMRQR
+209 ITARTSVLYALRQK
-223 QLGIM
+223 QYGIM

-242 KAFSQEHYVMKT
+242 KAFSQEKYVIDT
-254 FNEKADNVKEYSFW
+254 FNEKAKDVREYSFW
-268 AVTFGGLIPKVMNY
+268 SITFSGLIPKVMNY

-297 LALNESAG
+297 LALNQTAG

-346 DIMNEPIEQDSKDAI
+346 DIMDEPSEKDDKEAQDYQNINGEIEFEHVEFK
-361 ALKNIEGNIK
+361 
-371 FNNVNFRYDEEQKRP
+371 YDPNQKVP
-386 TIKDLSL
+386 TIKDLSFK
-393 EIKSGES
+393 INNGES
-400 AALVGATGAGK
+400 VALVGATGAGK

-420 YYDIESGEILID
+420 YYEVNKGRILID
-432 GKSITEITRASLR
+432 GIPINKITRESLR
-445 KEIGVVLQ
+445 SSIGVVLQ
-453 DPYLFDGTILDNI
+453 DSYLFDGTIKDNI
-466 MYGTPNATKEE
+466 MYGTPNATYEE
-477 AIEAAKKANAH
+477 VVEAAKKANAH
-488 DFIINLENGYSTVL
+488 DFIEALENGYDTVL
-502 KGESGSLSQGERQLI
+502 KGESGSLSQGEKQLI

-547 QEALETLMVGRT
+547 QEALDTLMQGRT
-559 SIIIAHRLNTVKKAD
+559 SVIIAHRLNTVKKAD
-574 LVFVLSHGEI
+574 LVFVLSHGELI
-584 LESGTQEELIDKQG
+584 ESGSQDALIEQKG
-598 VYYHMLNAGDE
+598 IYYHMLNTNDD
-609 EQIQELQ
+609 EQIKELN

>member
-1 MMSIKN
+1 MSLRN
-7 PYGHKTV
+7 PYGHKSV
-14 ITPDDMSKNNTKKKK
+14 FEDKNRTQNPTKKKK

-35 GTLLNIWHLIDE
+35 GTLLNIWKLIDE
-47 KRVQLII
+47 KRIQLIV
-54 VILMIICSSALSL
+54 VILMIICSSILSL
-67 VGPFLIGRIIDTK
+67 VGPFLIGHIIDTK
-80 IIPKDLTGLSKYII
+80 IIPKELNGLPQYII
-94 ILISVYTLLSITSY
+94 LLAIVYIMLSVTSY
-108 IGSYMMV
+108 IGSFMMV
-115 SIAQRTVYLLRDN
+115 SIAQRTVYLLRN
-128 LFRHFQKLPVS
+128 QLFKHFQTLPVA
-139 YFDKKQH
+139 YYDQKQH

-209 ITARTSVLYSMRQR
+209 ITARTSVLYALRQK
-223 QLGIM
+223 QFGIM

-242 KAFSQEHYVMKT
+242 KAFSQEKYVIDT
-254 FNEKADNVKEYSFW
+254 FNEKAKDVREYSFW
-268 AVTFGGLIPKVMNY
+268 SITFGGLIPKVMNY

-297 LALNESAG
+297 LALNQTAG

-346 DIMNEPIEQDSKDAI
+346 DIMDEPSEKDDKEAQDYQNINGEIEFEHVEFKYDS
-361 ALKNIEGNIK
+361 N
-371 FNNVNFRYDEEQKRP
+371 QKVP
-386 TIKDLSL
+386 TIKDLSFK
-393 EIKSGES
+393 INNGES
-400 AALVGATGAGK
+400 VALVGATGAGK

-420 YYDIESGEILID
+420 YYEVNKGRILID
-432 GKSITEITRASLR
+432 GIPINKITRESLR
-445 KEIGVVLQ
+445 SSIGVVLQ
-453 DPYLFDGTILDNI
+453 DSYLFDGTIKDNI
-466 MYGTPNATKEE
+466 MYGTPNATYEE
-477 AIEAAKKANAH
+477 VVEAAKKANAH
-488 DFIINLENGYSTVL
+488 DFIEALENGYDTVL
-502 KGESGSLSQGERQLI
+502 KGESGSLSQGEKQLI

-547 QEALETLMVGRT
+547 QEALDTLMQGRT
-559 SIIIAHRLNTVKKAD
+559 SVIIAHRLNTVKKAD
-574 LVFVLSHGEI
+574 LVFVLSHGELI
-584 LESGTQEELIDKQG
+584 ESGSQDALIEQQG
-598 VYYHMLNAGDE
+598 IYYHMLNTNDD
-609 EQIQELQ
+609 EQIKELN

>member
-1 MMSIKN
+1 MSLRN
-7 PYGHKTV
+7 PYGHKSVFKDENRTQN
-14 ITPDDMSKNNTKKKK
+14 PTKKKK

-35 GTLLNIWHLIDE
+35 GTLLNIWKLIDE
-47 KRVQLII
+47 KRIQLII
-54 VILMIICSSALSL
+54 VILMIICSSILSL
-67 VGPFLIGRIIDTK
+67 VGPFLIGHIIDTK
-80 IIPKDLTGLSKYII
+80 IIPKELNGLPQYIVLLAI
-94 ILISVYTLLSITSY
+94 VYVMLSVTSY
-108 IGSYMMV
+108 IGSFMMV
-115 SIAQRTVYLLRDN
+115 SIAQRTVYLLRN
-128 LFRHFQKLPVS
+128 QLFKHFQTLPVA
-139 YFDKKQH
+139 YYDQKQH

-178 IGTLSIMLYLS
+178 IGILSIMLYLS

-209 ITARTSVLYSMRQR
+209 ITARTSVLYALRQK
-223 QLGIM
+223 QYGIM

-242 KAFSQEHYVMKT
+242 KAFSQEKYVIDT
-254 FNEKADNVKEYSFW
+254 FNEKAKDVREYSFW
-268 AVTFGGLIPKVMNY
+268 SITFGGLIPKVMNY

-297 LALNESAG
+297 LALNQTAG

-346 DIMNEPIEQDSKDAI
+346 DIMDEPSEKDDKEAQDYQNINGEIEFEHVEFK
-361 ALKNIEGNIK
+361 
-371 FNNVNFRYDEEQKRP
+371 YDPNQKVP
-386 TIKDLSL
+386 TIKDLSFK
-393 EIKSGES
+393 INNGES
-400 AALVGATGAGK
+400 VALVGATGAGK

-420 YYDIESGEILID
+420 YYEVNKGRILID
-432 GKSITEITRASLR
+432 GIPINKITRESLR
-445 KEIGVVLQ
+445 SSIGVVLQ
-453 DPYLFDGTILDNI
+453 DSYLFDGTIKDNI
-466 MYGTPNATKEE
+466 MYGTPNATYEE
-477 AIEAAKKANAH
+477 VVEAAKKANAH
-488 DFIINLENGYSTVL
+488 DFIEALENGYDTVL
-502 KGESGSLSQGERQLI
+502 KGESGSLSQGEKQLI

-547 QEALETLMVGRT
+547 QEALDTLMQGRT
-559 SIIIAHRLNTVKKAD
+559 SVIIAHRLNTVKKAD
-574 LVFVLSHGEI
+574 LVFVLSHGELI
-584 LESGTQEELIDKQG
+584 ESGSQDALIEQKG
-598 VYYHMLNAGDE
+598 IYYHMLNTNDD
-609 EQIQELQ
+609 EQIKELN

>member
-1 MMSIKN
+1 MSLRN
-7 PYGHKTV
+7 PYGHKSV
-14 ITPDDMSKNNTKKKK
+14 FEDDNRTQNPTKKKK

-35 GTLLNIWHLIDE
+35 GTLLNIWKLIDE
-47 KRVQLII
+47 KRIQLII
-54 VILMIICSSALSL
+54 VILMIVCSSILSL
-67 VGPFLIGRIIDTK
+67 IGPFLIGHIIDTK
-80 IIPKDLTGLSKYII
+80 IIPKELNGLPQYII
-94 ILISVYTLLSITSY
+94 LLAIVYIMLSVTSY
-108 IGSYMMV
+108 IGSFMMV
-115 SIAQRTVYLLRDN
+115 SIAQRTVYLLRN
-128 LFRHFQKLPVS
+128 QLFKHFQTLPVA
-139 YFDKKQH
+139 YYDQKQH

-209 ITARTSVLYSMRQR
+209 ITARTSVLYALRQK
-223 QLGIM
+223 QFGIM

-242 KAFSQEHYVMKT
+242 KAFSQEKYVIDT
-254 FNEKADNVKEYSFW
+254 FNEKAKDVREYSFW
-268 AVTFGGLIPKVMNY
+268 SITFGGLIPKVMNY

-297 LALNESAG
+297 LALNQTAG

-346 DIMNEPIEQDSKDAI
+346 DIMDEPSEKDDKEAQDYQNINGEIEFEHVEFK
-361 ALKNIEGNIK
+361 
-371 FNNVNFRYDEEQKRP
+371 YDPNQIVP
-386 TIKDLSL
+386 TIKDLSFK
-393 EIKSGES
+393 INNGES
-400 AALVGATGAGK
+400 VALVGATGAGK

-420 YYDIESGEILID
+420 YYEVNKGRILID
-432 GKSITEITRASLR
+432 GIPINKITRESLR
-445 KEIGVVLQ
+445 SSIGVVLQ
-453 DPYLFDGTILDNI
+453 DSYLFDGTIKDNI
-466 MYGTPNATKEE
+466 MYGTPNATYEE
-477 AIEAAKKANAH
+477 VVEAAKKANAH
-488 DFIINLENGYSTVL
+488 DFIEALENGYDTVL
-502 KGESGSLSQGERQLI
+502 KGESGSLSQGEKQLI

-547 QEALETLMVGRT
+547 QEALDTLMQGRT
-559 SIIIAHRLNTVKKAD
+559 SVIIAHRLNTVKKAD
-574 LVFVLSHGEI
+574 LVFVLSHGELI
-584 LESGTQEELIDKQG
+584 ESGSQDALIEQQG
-598 VYYHMLNAGDE
+598 IYYHMLNTNDD
-609 EQIQELQ
+609 EQIKELN

>member
-1 MMSIKN
+1 MSLRN
-7 PYGHKTV
+7 PYGHKSVFKDENRTQN
-14 ITPDDMSKNNTKKKK
+14 PTKKKK

-35 GTLLNIWHLIDE
+35 GTLLNIWKLIDE
-47 KRVQLII
+47 KRIQLII
-54 VILMIICSSALSL
+54 VILMIICSSILSL
-67 VGPFLIGRIIDTK
+67 VGPFLIGHIIDTK
-80 IIPKDLTGLSKYII
+80 IIPKELNGLPQYIVLLAI
-94 ILISVYTLLSITSY
+94 VYVMLSVTSY
-108 IGSYMMV
+108 IGSFMMV
-115 SIAQRTVYLLRDN
+115 SIAQRTVYLLRN
-128 LFRHFQKLPVS
+128 QLFKHFQTLPVA
-139 YFDKKQH
+139 YYDQKQH

-209 ITARTSVLYSMRQR
+209 ITARTSVLYALRQK
-223 QLGIM
+223 QYGIM

-242 KAFSQEHYVMKT
+242 KAFSQEKYVIDT
-254 FNEKADNVKEYSFW
+254 FNEKAKDVREYSFW
-268 AVTFGGLIPKVMNY
+268 SITFGGLIPKVMNY

-297 LALNESAG
+297 LALNQTAG

-346 DIMNEPIEQDSKDAI
+346 DIMDEPSEKDDKEAQDYQNINGEIEFEHVEFK
-361 ALKNIEGNIK
+361 
-371 FNNVNFRYDEEQKRP
+371 YDPNQKVP
-386 TIKDLSL
+386 TIKDLSFK
-393 EIKSGES
+393 INNGES
-400 AALVGATGAGK
+400 VALVGATGAGK

-420 YYDIESGEILID
+420 YYEVNKGRILID
-432 GKSITEITRASLR
+432 GIPINKITRESLR
-445 KEIGVVLQ
+445 SSIGVVLQ
-453 DPYLFDGTILDNI
+453 DSYLFDGTIKDNI
-466 MYGTPNATKEE
+466 MYGTPNATYEE
-477 AIEAAKKANAH
+477 VVEAAKKANAH
-488 DFIINLENGYSTVL
+488 DFIEALVNGYDTVL
-502 KGESGSLSQGERQLI
+502 KGESGSLSQGEKQLI

-547 QEALETLMVGRT
+547 QEALDTLMQGRT
-559 SIIIAHRLNTVKKAD
+559 SVIIAHRLNTVKKAD
-574 LVFVLSHGEI
+574 LVFVLSHGELI
-584 LESGTQEELIDKQG
+584 ESGSQDALIEQQG
-598 VYYHMLNAGDE
+598 IYYHMLNTNDD
-609 EQIQELQ
+609 EQIKELN

>member
-1 MMSIKN
+1 MSLRN
-7 PYGHKTV
+7 PYGHKSV
-14 ITPDDMSKNNTKKKK
+14 FEDKNRTQHPTKKKK

-35 GTLLNIWHLIDE
+35 GTLLNIWKLIDE
-47 KRVQLII
+47 KRIQLIV
-54 VILMIICSSALSL
+54 VILMIICSSILSL
-67 VGPFLIGRIIDTK
+67 VGPFLIGHIIDTK
-80 IIPKDLTGLSKYII
+80 IIPKELNGLPQYII
-94 ILISVYTLLSITSY
+94 LLAIVYIMLSVTSY
-108 IGSYMMV
+108 IGSFMMV
-115 SIAQRTVYLLRDN
+115 SIAQRTVYLLRN
-128 LFRHFQKLPVS
+128 QLFKHFQTLPVA
-139 YFDKKQH
+139 YYDQKQH

-189 PLLTLLTVIII
+189 PLLTLLTIIII

-209 ITARTSVLYSMRQR
+209 ITARTSVLYALRQK
-223 QLGIM
+223 QFGIM

-242 KAFSQEHYVMKT
+242 KAFSQEKYVIDT
-254 FNEKADNVKEYSFW
+254 FNEKAKDVREYSFW
-268 AVTFGGLIPKVMNY
+268 SITFGGLIPKVMNY

-297 LALNESAG
+297 LALNQTAG

-346 DIMNEPIEQDSKDAI
+346 DIMDEPSEKDDKEAQDYQNINGEIEFEHVEFK
-361 ALKNIEGNIK
+361 
-371 FNNVNFRYDEEQKRP
+371 YDPNQKVP
-386 TIKDLSL
+386 TIKDLSFK
-393 EIKSGES
+393 IHNGES
-400 AALVGATGAGK
+400 VALVGATGAGK

-420 YYDIESGEILID
+420 YYEVNKGRILID
-432 GKSITEITRASLR
+432 GIPINKITRESLR
-445 KEIGVVLQ
+445 SSIGVVLQ
-453 DPYLFDGTILDNI
+453 DSYLFDGTIKDNI
-466 MYGTPNATKEE
+466 MYGTPNATYEE
-477 AIEAAKKANAH
+477 VVEAAKKANAH
-488 DFIINLENGYSTVL
+488 DFIEALENGYDTVL
-502 KGESGSLSQGERQLI
+502 KGESGSLSQGEKQLI

-547 QEALETLMVGRT
+547 QEALDTLMQGRT
-559 SIIIAHRLNTVKKAD
+559 SVIIAHRLNTVKKAD
-574 LVFVLSHGEI
+574 LVFVLSHGELI
-584 LESGTQEELIDKQG
+584 ESGSQDALIEQQG
-598 VYYHMLNAGDE
+598 IYYHMLNTNDD
-609 EQIQELQ
+609 EQIKELN

>member
-1 MMSIKN
+1 MSLRN
-7 PYGHKTV
+7 PYGHKSV
-14 ITPDDMSKNNTKKKK
+14 FEDKNRTQNPTKKKK

-35 GTLLNIWHLIDE
+35 GTLLNIWKLIDE
-47 KRVQLII
+47 KRIQLIV
-54 VILMIICSSALSL
+54 VILMIICSSILSL
-67 VGPFLIGRIIDTK
+67 VGPFLIGHIIDTK
-80 IIPKDLTGLSKYII
+80 IIPKELNGLPQYII
-94 ILISVYTLLSITSY
+94 LLAIVYIMLSVTSY
-108 IGSYMMV
+108 IGSFMMV
-115 SIAQRTVYLLRDN
+115 SIAQRTVYLLRN
-128 LFRHFQKLPVS
+128 QLFKHFQTLPVA
-139 YFDKKQH
+139 YYDQKQH

-209 ITARTSVLYSMRQR
+209 ITTRTSVLYALRQK
-223 QLGIM
+223 QFGIM

-242 KAFSQEHYVMKT
+242 KAFSQEKYVIDT
-254 FNEKADNVKEYSFW
+254 FNEKAKDVREYSFW
-268 AVTFGGLIPKVMNY
+268 SITFGGFIPKVMNY

-297 LALNESAG
+297 LALNQTAG

-346 DIMNEPIEQDSKDAI
+346 DIMDEPSEKDDKEAQDYQNINGKIEFEHVEFK
-361 ALKNIEGNIK
+361 
-371 FNNVNFRYDEEQKRP
+371 YDPNQKVP
-386 TIKDLSL
+386 TIKDLSFK
-393 EIKSGES
+393 IYNGES
-400 AALVGATGAGK
+400 VALVGATGAGK

-420 YYDIESGEILID
+420 YYEVNKGRILID
-432 GKSITEITRASLR
+432 GIPINKITRESLR
-445 KEIGVVLQ
+445 SSIGVVLQ
-453 DPYLFDGTILDNI
+453 DSYLFDGTIKDNI
-466 MYGTPNATKEE
+466 MYGTPNATYEE
-477 AIEAAKKANAH
+477 VVEAAKKANAH
-488 DFIINLENGYSTVL
+488 DFIEALENGYDTVL
-502 KGESGSLSQGERQLI
+502 KGESGSLSQGEKQLI

-547 QEALETLMVGRT
+547 QEALDTLMQGRT
-559 SIIIAHRLNTVKKAD
+559 SVIIAHRLNTVKKAD
-574 LVFVLSHGEI
+574 LVFVLSHGELI
-584 LESGTQEELIDKQG
+584 ESGSQDALIEQQG
-598 VYYHMLNAGDE
+598 IYYHMLNTNDD
-609 EQIQELQ
+609 EQIKELN

>member
-1 MMSIKN
+1 MSLRN
-7 PYGHKTV
+7 PYGHKSV
-14 ITPDDMSKNNTKKKK
+14 FEDKNRTQYPTKKKK

-35 GTLLNIWHLIDE
+35 GTLLNIWKLIDE
-47 KRVQLII
+47 KRIQLIV
-54 VILMIICSSALSL
+54 VILMIICSSILSL
-67 VGPFLIGRIIDTK
+67 VGPFLIGHIIDTK
-80 IIPKDLTGLSKYII
+80 IIPKELNGLPQYILLLAI
-94 ILISVYTLLSITSY
+94 VYIMLSVTSY
-108 IGSYMMV
+108 IGSFMMV
-115 SIAQRTVYLLRDN
+115 SIAQRTVYLLRN
-128 LFRHFQKLPVS
+128 QLFEHFQTLPVA
-139 YFDKKQH
+139 YYDQKQH

-189 PLLTLLTVIII
+189 PLLTLLTIIII

-209 ITARTSVLYSMRQR
+209 ITARTSVLYALRQK
-223 QLGIM
+223 QFGIM

-242 KAFSQEHYVMKT
+242 KAFSQEKHVIDT
-254 FNEKADNVKEYSFW
+254 FNEKAKDVREYSFW
-268 AVTFGGLIPKVMNY
+268 SITFGGLIPKVMNY

-297 LALNESAG
+297 LALNQTAG

-346 DIMNEPIEQDSKDAI
+346 DIMDEPSEKDDKEAQDYQNINGEIEFEHVEFK
-361 ALKNIEGNIK
+361 
-371 FNNVNFRYDEEQKRP
+371 YDPNQKVP
-386 TIKDLSL
+386 TIKDLSFK
-393 EIKSGES
+393 IHNGES
-400 AALVGATGAGK
+400 VALVGATGAGK

-420 YYDIESGEILID
+420 YYEVNKGRILID
-432 GKSITEITRASLR
+432 GIPINKITRESLR
-445 KEIGVVLQ
+445 SSIGVVLQ
-453 DPYLFDGTILDNI
+453 DSYLFDGTIKDNI
-466 MYGTPNATKEE
+466 MYGTPNATYEE
-477 AIEAAKKANAH
+477 VVEAAKKANAH
-488 DFIINLENGYSTVL
+488 DFIEALENGYDTVL
-502 KGESGSLSQGERQLI
+502 KGESGSLSQGEKQLI

-547 QEALETLMVGRT
+547 QEALDTLMQGKT
-559 SIIIAHRLNTVKKAD
+559 SVIIAHRLNTVKKAD
-574 LVFVLSHGEI
+574 LVFVLSHGELI
-584 LESGTQEELIDKQG
+584 ESGSQDALIEQQG
-598 VYYHMLNAGDE
+598 IYYHMLNTNDD
-609 EQIQELQ
+609 EQIKELN

>member
-1 MMSIKN
+1 MSLRN
-7 PYGHKTV
+7 PYGHKSVFKDENRTQN
-14 ITPDDMSKNNTKKKK
+14 PTKKKK

-35 GTLLNIWHLIDE
+35 GTLLNIWKLIDE
-47 KRVQLII
+47 KRIQLII
-54 VILMIICSSALSL
+54 VILMIICSSILSL
-67 VGPFLIGRIIDTK
+67 VGPFLIGHIIDTK
-80 IIPKDLTGLSKYII
+80 IIPKELNGLPQYIVLLAI
-94 ILISVYTLLSITSY
+94 VYVMLSVTSY
-108 IGSYMMV
+108 IGSFMMV
-115 SIAQRTVYLLRDN
+115 SIAQRTVYLLRN
-128 LFRHFQKLPVS
+128 QLFKHFQTLPVA
-139 YFDKKQH
+139 YYDQKQH

-209 ITARTSVLYSMRQR
+209 ITARTSVLYALRQK
-223 QLGIM
+223 QYGIM

-242 KAFSQEHYVMKT
+242 KAFSQEKYVIDT
-254 FNEKADNVKEYSFW
+254 FNEKAKDVREYSFW
-268 AVTFGGLIPKVMNY
+268 SITFGGLIPKVMNY

-297 LALNESAG
+297 LALNQTAG

-346 DIMNEPIEQDSKDAI
+346 DIMDEPSEKDDKEAQDYQNINGEIEFEHVEFK
-361 ALKNIEGNIK
+361 
-371 FNNVNFRYDEEQKRP
+371 YDPNQKVP
-386 TIKDLSL
+386 TIKDLSFK
-393 EIKSGES
+393 INNGES
-400 AALVGATGAGK
+400 VALVGATGAGK

-420 YYDIESGEILID
+420 YYEVNKGRILID
-432 GKSITEITRASLR
+432 GIPINKITRESLR
-445 KEIGVVLQ
+445 SSIGVVLQ
-453 DPYLFDGTILDNI
+453 DSYLFDGTIKDNI
-466 MYGTPNATKEE
+466 MYGTPNATYEE
-477 AIEAAKKANAH
+477 VVEAAKKANAH
-488 DFIINLENGYSTVL
+488 DFIEALVNGYDTVL
-502 KGESGSLSQGERQLI
+502 KGESGSLSQGEKQLI
-517 SIARCLL
+517 SIARCIL

-547 QEALETLMVGRT
+547 QEALDTLMQGRT
-559 SIIIAHRLNTVKKAD
+559 SVIIAHRLNTVKKAD
-574 LVFVLSHGEI
+574 LVFVLSHGELI
-584 LESGTQEELIDKQG
+584 ESGSQDALIEQKG
-598 VYYHMLNAGDE
+598 IYYHMLNTNDD
-609 EQIQELQ
+609 EQIKELN

>member
-1 MMSIKN
+1 MSLRN
-7 PYGHKTV
+7 PYGHKSVFKDENRTQN
-14 ITPDDMSKNNTKKKK
+14 PTKKKK

-35 GTLLNIWHLIDE
+35 GTLLNIWKLIDE
-47 KRVQLII
+47 KRIQLII
-54 VILMIICSSALSL
+54 VILMIICSSILSL
-67 VGPFLIGRIIDTK
+67 VGPFLIGHIIDTK
-80 IIPKDLTGLSKYII
+80 IIPKELNGLPQYIVLLAI
-94 ILISVYTLLSITSY
+94 VYVMLSVTSY
-108 IGSYMMV
+108 IGSFMMV
-115 SIAQRTVYLLRDN
+115 SIAQRTVYLLRN
-128 LFRHFQKLPVS
+128 QLFKHFQTLPVA
-139 YFDKKQH
+139 YYDQKQH

-209 ITARTSVLYSMRQR
+209 ITARTSVLYALRQK
-223 QLGIM
+223 QYGIM

-242 KAFSQEHYVMKT
+242 KAFSQEKYVIDT
-254 FNEKADNVKEYSFW
+254 FNEKAKDVREYSFW
-268 AVTFGGLIPKVMNY
+268 SITFGGLIPKVMNY

-297 LALNESAG
+297 LALNQTAG

-346 DIMNEPIEQDSKDAI
+346 DIMDEPSEKDDKEAQDYQNINGEIEFEHVEFK
-361 ALKNIEGNIK
+361 
-371 FNNVNFRYDEEQKRP
+371 YDPNQKVP
-386 TIKDLSL
+386 TIKDLSFK
-393 EIKSGES
+393 INNGES
-400 AALVGATGAGK
+400 VALLGATGAGK

-420 YYDIESGEILID
+420 YYEVNKGRILID
-432 GKSITEITRASLR
+432 GIPINKITRESLR
-445 KEIGVVLQ
+445 SSIGVVLQ
-453 DPYLFDGTILDNI
+453 DSYLFDGTIKDNI
-466 MYGTPNATKEE
+466 MYGTPNATYEE
-477 AIEAAKKANAH
+477 VVEAAKKANAH
-488 DFIINLENGYSTVL
+488 DFIEALENGYDTVL
-502 KGESGSLSQGERQLI
+502 KGESGSLSQGEKQLI

-547 QEALETLMVGRT
+547 QEALDTLMQGRT
-559 SIIIAHRLNTVKKAD
+559 SVIIAHRLNTVKKAD
-574 LVFVLSHGEI
+574 LVFVLSHGELI
-584 LESGTQEELIDKQG
+584 ESGSQDALIEQKG
-598 VYYHMLNAGDE
+598 IYYHMLNTNDD
-609 EQIQELQ
+609 EQIKELN

>member
-1 MMSIKN
+1 MSIKQ
-7 PYGHKTV
+7 PYGHQPVFKAE
-14 ITPDDMSKNNTKKKK
+14 DFSKKNPKKKK

-35 GTLLNIWHLIDE
+35 GTLLNIWNLIDE
-47 KRVQLII
+47 KRIQLII
-54 VILMIICSSALSL
+54 VIFMIICSSILSL
-67 VGPFLIGRIIDTK
+67 IGPFLIGRIIDTK
-80 IIPKDLTGLSKYII
+80 IIPKDLSGLSTYIVI
-94 ILISVYTLLSITSY
+94 FLIVYVLLSVTSY
-108 IGSYMMV
+108 IGSFMMV
-115 SIAQRTVYLLRDN
+115 SIAQRTVYLLRDQ
-128 LFRHFQKLPVS
+128 LFKHFQKLPVS
-139 YFDKKQH
+139 YYDKKQH

-189 PLLTLLTVIII
+189 PLLTLLTIIII
-200 PIMFISLRW
+200 PIMFVSLRW
-209 ITARTSVLYSMRQR
+209 ITARTSVLYALRQK

-242 KAFSQEHYVMKT
+242 KAFSQEKYVMET
-254 FNEKADNVKEYSFW
+254 FNEKAKNVREYSFW
-268 AVTFGGLIPKVMNY
+268 STTIGGMIPKVMNY

-289 IVAGIGGI
+289 IVAGVGGI
-297 LALNESAG
+297 LALNNIAG

-346 DIMNEPIEQDSKDAI
+346 DIMNEPVEKDEDDAI
-361 ALKNIEGNIK
+361 DYNDINGKIE
-371 FNNVNFRYDEEQKRP
+371 FENVVFKYDKEQKTA
-386 TIKDLSL
+386 TIKDLSFK
-393 EIKSGES
+393 INNGES
-400 AALVGATGAGK
+400 VALVGATGAGK

-420 YYDIESGEILID
+420 YYDVNSGRILID
-432 GKSITEITRASLR
+432 DIPINKMTRKSLR
-445 KEIGVVLQ
+445 QEIGVVLQ
-453 DPYLFDGTILDNI
+453 DPYLFDGTIKDNI
-466 MYGTPNATKEE
+466 MYGTPNATYEE
-477 AIEAAKKANAH
+477 VIEAAKKANAH
-488 DFIINLENGYSTVL
+488 EFIDALENGYETVL
-502 KGESGSLSQGERQLI
+502 KGESGSLSQGERQLV

-574 LVFVLSHGEI
+574 LVFVLAHGELI
-584 LESGTQEELIDKQG
+584 ESGTQQDLIEQQG
-598 VYYHMLNAGDE
+598 IYYHMLNASVE
-609 EQIQELQ
+609 EQIKELN

>member
-1 MMSIKN
+1 MSLRN
-7 PYGHKTV
+7 PYGHKSVFKDENRTQN
-14 ITPDDMSKNNTKKKK
+14 PTKKKK

-35 GTLLNIWHLIDE
+35 GTLLNIWKLIDE
-47 KRVQLII
+47 KRIQLII
-54 VILMIICSSALSL
+54 VILMIICSSILSL
-67 VGPFLIGRIIDTK
+67 VGPFLIGHIIDTK
-80 IIPKDLTGLSKYII
+80 IIPKELNGLPQYILLLAI
-94 ILISVYTLLSITSY
+94 VYIMLSVTSY
-108 IGSYMMV
+108 IGSFMMV
-115 SIAQRTVYLLRDN
+115 SIAQRTVYLLRN
-128 LFRHFQKLPVS
+128 QLFKHFQTLPVA
-139 YFDKKQH
+139 YYDQKQH

-209 ITARTSVLYSMRQR
+209 ITARTSVLYALRQK
-223 QLGIM
+223 QYGIM

-242 KAFSQEHYVMKT
+242 KAFSQEKYVIDT
-254 FNEKADNVKEYSFW
+254 FNEKAKDVREYSFW
-268 AVTFGGLIPKVMNY
+268 SITFGGLIPKVMNY

-297 LALNESAG
+297 LALNQTAG

-346 DIMNEPIEQDSKDAI
+346 DIMDEPSEKDDKEAQDYQNINGEIEFEHVEFK
-361 ALKNIEGNIK
+361 
-371 FNNVNFRYDEEQKRP
+371 YDPNQKVP
-386 TIKDLSL
+386 TIKDLSFK
-393 EIKSGES
+393 INNGES
-400 AALVGATGAGK
+400 VALVGATGAGK

-420 YYDIESGEILID
+420 YYEVNKGRILID
-432 GKSITEITRASLR
+432 GIPINKITRESLR
-445 KEIGVVLQ
+445 SSIGVVLQ
-453 DPYLFDGTILDNI
+453 DSYLFDGTIKDNI
-466 MYGTPNATKEE
+466 MYGTPNATYEE
-477 AIEAAKKANAH
+477 VVEAAKKANAH
-488 DFIINLENGYSTVL
+488 DFIEALENGYDTVL
-502 KGESGSLSQGERQLI
+502 KGESGSLSQGEKQLI

-547 QEALETLMVGRT
+547 QEALDTLMQGRT
-559 SIIIAHRLNTVKKAD
+559 SVIIAHRLNTVKKAD
-574 LVFVLSHGEI
+574 LVFVLSHGELI
-584 LESGTQEELIDKQG
+584 ESGSQDALIEQKG
-598 VYYHMLNAGDE
+598 IYYHMLNTNDD
-609 EQIQELQ
+609 EQIKELN

>member
-1 MMSIKN
+1 MSLRN
-7 PYGHKTV
+7 PYGHKSV
-14 ITPDDMSKNNTKKKK
+14 FKDKNRTQNPTKKKK

-35 GTLLNIWHLIDE
+35 GTLLNIWKLIDE
-47 KRVQLII
+47 KRIQLIV
-54 VILMIICSSALSL
+54 VILMIICSSILSL
-67 VGPFLIGRIIDTK
+67 VGPFLIGHIIDTK
-80 IIPKDLTGLSKYII
+80 IIPKELNGLPQYII
-94 ILISVYTLLSITSY
+94 LLAIVYIMLSVTSY
-108 IGSYMMV
+108 IGSFMMV
-115 SIAQRTVYLLRDN
+115 SIAQRTVYLLRN
-128 LFRHFQKLPVS
+128 QLFKHFQTLPVA
-139 YFDKKQH
+139 YYDQKQH

-209 ITARTSVLYSMRQR
+209 ITARTSVLYALRQK
-223 QLGIM
+223 QFGIM

-242 KAFSQEHYVMKT
+242 KAFSQEKYVIDT
-254 FNEKADNVKEYSFW
+254 FNEKAKDVREYSFW
-268 AVTFGGLIPKVMNY
+268 SITFGGLIPKVMNY

-297 LALNESAG
+297 LALNQTAG

-346 DIMNEPIEQDSKDAI
+346 DIMDETSEKDDKEAQDYQNINGEIEFEHVEFK
-361 ALKNIEGNIK
+361 
-371 FNNVNFRYDEEQKRP
+371 YDPNQKVP
-386 TIKDLSL
+386 TIKDLSFK
-393 EIKSGES
+393 INNGES
-400 AALVGATGAGK
+400 VALVGATGAGK

-420 YYDIESGEILID
+420 YYEVNKGRILID
-432 GKSITEITRASLR
+432 GIPINKITRKSLR
-445 KEIGVVLQ
+445 SSIGVVLQ
-453 DPYLFDGTILDNI
+453 DSYLFDGTIKDNI
-466 MYGTPNATKEE
+466 MYGTPNATYEE
-477 AIEAAKKANAH
+477 VVEAAKKANAH
-488 DFIINLENGYSTVL
+488 DFIEALENGYDTVL
-502 KGESGSLSQGERQLI
+502 KGESGSLSQGEKQLI

-547 QEALETLMVGRT
+547 QEALDTLMQGRT
-559 SIIIAHRLNTVKKAD
+559 SVIIAHRLNTVKKAD
-574 LVFVLSHGEI
+574 LVFVLSHGELI
-584 LESGTQEELIDKQG
+584 ESGSQDALIEQQG
-598 VYYHMLNAGDE
+598 IYYHMLNTNDD
-609 EQIQELQ
+609 EQIKELN

>member
-1 MMSIKN
+1 MSLRN
-7 PYGHKTV
+7 PYGHKSVFKDENRTQN
-14 ITPDDMSKNNTKKKK
+14 PTKKKK

-35 GTLLNIWHLIDE
+35 GTLLNIWKLIDE
-47 KRVQLII
+47 KRIQLII
-54 VILMIICSSALSL
+54 VILMIICSSILSL
-67 VGPFLIGRIIDTK
+67 VGPFLIGHIIDTK
-80 IIPKDLTGLSKYII
+80 IIPKELNGLPQYII
-94 ILISVYTLLSITSY
+94 LLAIVYVMLSVTSY
-108 IGSYMMV
+108 IGSFMMV
-115 SIAQRTVYLLRDN
+115 SIAQRTVYLLRN
-128 LFRHFQKLPVS
+128 QLFKHFQTLPVA
-139 YFDKKQH
+139 YYDQKQH

-189 PLLTLLTVIII
+189 PLLTVLTVIII

-209 ITARTSVLYSMRQR
+209 ITARTSVLYALRQK
-223 QLGIM
+223 QFGIM

-242 KAFSQEHYVMKT
+242 KAFSQEKYVIDT
-254 FNEKADNVKEYSFW
+254 FNEKAKDVREYSFW
-268 AVTFGGLIPKVMNY
+268 SITFGGLIPKVMNY

-297 LALNESAG
+297 LALNQTAG

-346 DIMNEPIEQDSKDAI
+346 DIMDEPSEKDDKEAQDYQNINGEIEFEHVEFK
-361 ALKNIEGNIK
+361 
-371 FNNVNFRYDEEQKRP
+371 YDPNQIVP
-386 TIKDLSL
+386 TIKDLSFK
-393 EIKSGES
+393 INNGES
-400 AALVGATGAGK
+400 VALVGATGAGK

-420 YYDIESGEILID
+420 YYEVNKGRILID
-432 GKSITEITRASLR
+432 GIPINKITRESLR
-445 KEIGVVLQ
+445 SSIGVVLQ
-453 DPYLFDGTILDNI
+453 DSYLFDGTIKDNI
-466 MYGTPNATKEE
+466 MYGTPNATYEE
-477 AIEAAKKANAH
+477 VVEAAKKANAH
-488 DFIINLENGYSTVL
+488 DFIEALENGYDTVL
-502 KGESGSLSQGERQLI
+502 KGESGSLSQGEKQLI

-547 QEALETLMVGRT
+547 QEALDTLMQGRT
-559 SIIIAHRLNTVKKAD
+559 SVIIAHRLNTVKKAD
-574 LVFVLSHGEI
+574 LVFVLSHGELI
-584 LESGTQEELIDKQG
+584 ESGSQDALIEQQG
-598 VYYHMLNAGDE
+598 IYYHMLNTNDD
-609 EQIQELQ
+609 EQIKELN